1 MYKLNVISLIILT
14 TYTGATYASTPDF
27 PQQGLPQEDTVVF
40 GNVTIDKTTADKMTI
55 TQSSPTTQINWKSF
69 DIGQN
74 KEVEFKQPSAN
85 SVAYNRVTGGN
96 ASQIQGKLTANGKVY
111 LANPNGVIITKG
123 AEINVAGLLA
133 TTKDLEKI
141 SENGNSNTNKFTR
154 KLKDR
159 QVVTEGQVVK
169 EGQVINEGKIKA
181 KDFVVLN
188 GDEVINKGEID
199 VEKNAAKNGEVY
211 LSSDYN
217 FTFTLPDSGISVAL
231 EDNTVRGIVK
241 NEGSIKAGE
250 ITLSA
255 KGRNQALDSLVMN
268 NGVLE
273 ATKVSNRNG
282 KVVLSAGNVELNNK
296 SDIKGE
302 IVTFGADVTSNKELE
317 DNIKITSQTGSKVTS
332 PKINFKGKS
341 VNIKGDFGRE
351 ENREYYDDEHKKLKT
366 EVNIDVP
373 DDENIRIADK
383 EKEKE
388 KEKEKDKDNTGT
400 GSFIQTGALSSLL
413 ANNGKVTLKGKDV
426 DISGN
431 IKINSFRDSDSLLKL
446 TNKGHIKIN
455 HADINSKGRLFF
467 ITSLQNEED
476 FQSNITITDSKIN
489 LGNGAMGLGRSVNE
503 SDYDNPY
510 QKTEGSQRKKFNVN
524 MSNVEFNQ
532 VDDVILAGGFEKV
545 NLDKIVATGKTNFYI
560 DGGVSR
566 NRTNGEPWK
575 YEYGV
580 LDLDKRTQL
589 SELDQGRRRW
599 GYYYDLELDM
609 NRAYLYRFDLF
620 AAKNTRRSTIKD
632 TEINISNSNINLK
645 NGFVHLL
652 AEKIKLDN
660 SKIDIT
666 FDKDNSQ
673 DTLAQTNRLGMN
685 GKVSM
690 INSHIKIVGDEKEGI
705 SPTGTYATM
714 FLIGE
719 LIGEKSS
726 IFVKSHQGYT
736 FKTDGNTKIA
746 GKYSK
751 EDLKITAINTGG
763 RAAEEVLI
771 NGALGSADN
780 DANIANMAFTIGD
793 SANTKTT
800 IENADITALAPNGG
814 TAYLSSKDVEI
825 EVKPNSNFTFFELPR
840 EKNLNQTKING
851 ASTKLSERG
860 FARLYDKIN
869 GVRASNLSAEQLN
882 VTDASEKIINTKLVS
897 SLDVEKLVSVAVC
910 DAGNGC
916 EEQQF
921 GDKGNN
927 TKVSVGELEAE
938 Q

>member
-14 TYTGATYASTPDF
+14 TCSGAAYASTPD
-27 PQQGLPQEDTVVF
+27 LPQGDKVVF
-40 GNVTIDKTTADKMTI
+40 GTATVEKTADKMTI
-55 TQSSPTTQINWKSF
+55 DQKTPTTQIEWHSF
-69 DIGQN
+69 DIGKN
-74 KEVEFKQPSAN
+74 KEVEFKQPDAN
-85 SVAYNRVTGGN
+85 SVAYNRVIGGN
-96 ASQIQGKLTANGKVY
+96 ASQIQGKLKANGKVY
-111 LANPNGVIITKG
+111 LANPNGVIITQG
-123 AEINVAGLLA
+123 AEINVAGLFA
-133 TTKDLEKI
+133 TTKDLERI
-141 SENGNSNTNKFTR
+141 SENGNGNQFTR
-154 KLKDR
+154 KAKNGQLPKEGQLLKD
-159 QVVTEGQVVK
+159 GQVVK
-169 EGQVINEGKIKA
+169 EGQVINKGKITA

-188 GDEVINKGEID
+188 GDEVINEGDIN

-211 LSSDYN
+211 LSSGYN
-217 FTFTLPDSGISVAL
+217 FTFTLSDSGISVAL
-231 EDNTVRGIVK
+231 EDNPAQGIVK

-282 KVVLSAGNVELNNK
+282 KVVLSADDVQLNNK

-302 IVTFGADVTSNKELE
+302 IVTFGADVTSNNELK

-332 PKINFKGKS
+332 PKIDFKGKS

-351 ENREYYDDEHKKLKT
+351 NNTKHYEDEHKRLKT

-373 DDENIRIADK
+373 DNENIRIADQ
-383 EKEKE
+383 
-388 KEKEKDKDNTGT
+388 DNTGT
-400 GSFIQTGALSSLL
+400 GKDSFIQTDALSSLL

-426 DISGN
+426 NISGN
-431 IKINSFRDSDSLLKL
+431 IKINSFKDTDSLLKL
-446 TNKGHIKIN
+446 TNKGHIDIN
-455 HADINSKGRLFF
+455 HADIHSKGRLFF
-467 ITSLQNEED
+467 ITSLQNDVD

-489 LGNGAMGLGRSVNE
+489 LGNGAMGLGRSAKE
-503 SDYDNPY
+503 DYYDNKWR
-510 QKTEGSQRKKFNVN
+510 KTEYSQRKKFNVD
-524 MSNVEFNQ
+524 MRNVVFDQ
-532 VDDVILAGGFEKV
+532 VDDVVVAGGFEKV

-566 NRTNGEPWK
+566 NRNGEYSK

-580 LDLDKRTQL
+580 LDLDERTQL
-589 SELDQGRRRW
+589 SSLDQRKRRW
-599 GYYYDLELDM
+599 KYYYNLDLDM
-609 NRAYLYRFDLF
+609 NRAYWHRFDMF
-620 AAKNTRRSTIKD
+620 ASKNTGRSTIKG

-652 AEKIKLDN
+652 AEKINLDK

-666 FDKDNSQ
+666 FDKDNSEDISSQ
-673 DTLAQTNRLGMN
+673 INRLGMN

-690 INSHIKIVGDEKEGI
+690 VNSHIKIVGDEKSDI
-705 SPTGTYATM
+705 SAKAPYATM

-736 FKTDGNTKIA
+736 FRTDGDTKIA

-751 EDLKITAINTGG
+751 DDLKITAINTGG
-763 RAAEEVLI
+763 RTGKEVII
-771 NGALGSADN
+771 NGAPGSIDN

-793 SANTKTT
+793 NANTKTT

-814 TAYLSSKDVEI
+814 TAYLSSKGVEI
-825 EVKPNSNFTFFELPR
+825 EVKSNSNFTFFELPR
-840 EKNLNQTKING
+840 EKNFNQTKING
-851 ASTKLSERG
+851 DSTKLSERG

-882 VTDASEKIINTKLVS
+882 VTDSSEKIINTKLVS

>member
-14 TYTGATYASTPDF
+14 TCSGAAYASTPDF
-27 PQQGLPQEDTVVF
+27 PQHHKTVF
-40 GNVTIDKTTADKMTI
+40 GTVTIEKTTADKMTI
-55 TQSSPTTQINWKSF
+55 KQGSDKAQIDWKSF
-69 DIGQN
+69 DIGQK
-74 KEVEFKQPSAN
+74 KEVKFEQPNEHA
-85 SVAYNRVTGGN
+85 VAYNRVIGGN

-111 LANPNGVIITKG
+111 LANPNGVIITQG

-133 TTKDLEKI
+133 TTKDLERI
-141 SENGNSNTNKFTR
+141 SENSNSYQFTR
-154 KLKDR
+154 RTKDR
-159 QVVTEGQVVK
+159 QVLKEGLVLKDGQVVK
-169 EGQVINEGKIKA
+169 EGQVINEGNITA
-181 KDFVVLN
+181 QDFVVLN
-188 GDEVINKGEID
+188 GDEVINKGNIN
-199 VEKNAAKNGEVY
+199 VEKNSTINGKVY
-211 LSSDYN
+211 LSSGYN

-231 EDNTVRGIVK
+231 EDNTVQGIVK

-255 KGRNQALDSLVMN
+255 KGRKQALDSLVMN

-273 ATKVSNRNG
+273 ATKVSNKNG
-282 KVVLSAGNVELNNK
+282 KVVLSADNVELNNE
-296 SDIKGE
+296 SNIKGE
-302 IVTFGADVTSNKELE
+302 IVTFGADVTSNKELK
-317 DNIKITSQTGSKVTS
+317 DNIKITSKTGSKVTS
-332 PKINFKGKS
+332 PKINFTGKS
-341 VNIKGDFGRE
+341 VNINGNFGRE
-351 ENREYYDDEHKKLKT
+351 DSTTHYKDEFKKLNT

-373 DDENIRIADK
+373 DNENIRIADI
-383 EKEKE
+383 E
-388 KEKEKDKDNTGT
+388 DNTGT
-400 GSFIQTGALSSLL
+400 GTSSFIQTGALSSLL
-413 ANNGKVTLKGKDV
+413 ANNGKVNLKGNNV
-426 DISGN
+426 NISGR
-431 IKINSFRDSDSLLKL
+431 IHIDSFRGSDSLLKL
-446 TNKGHIKIN
+446 TNKGHIDIN
-455 HADINSKGRLFF
+455 NADIHSKGRLFF

-476 FQSNITITDSKIN
+476 FKSNITITDSKIN
-489 LGNGAMGLGRSVNE
+489 LGNGAMGLGRSVDE
-503 SDYDNPY
+503 KDYDNQW
-510 QKTEGSQRKKFNVN
+510 QKTEGSQRKKFDVK

-545 NLDKIVATGKTNFYI
+545 NLDKIVATGQTNFYI

-566 NRTNGEPWK
+566 NGRK

-589 SELDQGRRRW
+589 SELNQGRRRW

-620 AAKNTRRSTIKD
+620 ATKNTGRSTIKD

-645 NGFVHLL
+645 NGFMHLL

-690 INSHIKIVGDEKEGI
+690 VNSHIKIVGDEKSGI

-736 FKTDGNTKIA
+736 FKTDGDTKIA
-746 GKYSK
+746 GKNSK

-825 EVKPNSNFTFFELPR
+825 DVKPNSDFTFFELPR
-840 EKNLNQTKING
+840 EKNLNQTKIKG

-910 DAGNGC
+910 DAGKGC

>member
-14 TYTGATYASTPDF
+14 TYTGATYASAQDF
-27 PQQGLPQEDTVVF
+27 PKNHHVVVGEADF
-40 GNVTIDKTTADKMTI
+40 SQTADKMTI
-55 TQSSPTTQINWKSF
+55 TQKKPTTQINWESF
-69 DIGQN
+69 DIGKN
-74 KEVEFKQPSAN
+74 KEVEFKQPDSN

-111 LANPNGVIITKG
+111 LANPNGVIITQG
-123 AEINVAGLLA
+123 AQINVAGLLA
-133 TTKDLEKI
+133 TTKDLENI
-141 SENGNSNTNKFTR
+141 SENINKFTR
-154 KLKDR
+154 KAKN
-159 QVVTEGQVVK
+159 GQVAKEGLVLTDGQAVK
-169 EGQVINEGKIKA
+169 EGQVINEGNITA
-181 KDFVVLN
+181 QDFVVLN
-188 GDEVINKGEID
+188 GDEVINKGNIN
-199 VEKNAAKNGEVY
+199 VEKNSTINGKVY
-211 LSSDYN
+211 LSSGYN
-217 FTFTLPDSGISVAL
+217 FTFTLSDSGISVAL
-231 EDNTVRGIVK
+231 EDNAVQGIVQ

-255 KGRNQALDSLVMN
+255 KGRNQVLDSLVMN

-273 ATKVSNRNG
+273 ATKVSNKNG
-282 KVVLSAGNVELNNK
+282 KVVLSAGEIKLDDK
-296 SDIKGE
+296 SNIKGE
-302 IVTFGADVTSNKELE
+302 SEVAFTSNE
-317 DNIKITSQTGSKVTS
+317 DKKLKITSQTGSKVTS
-332 PKINFKGKS
+332 PKINFTGKS

-351 ENREYYDDEHKKLKT
+351 NSTTHYSEEHKTLKT

-373 DDENIRIADK
+373 DTENIRIADVEDK
-383 EKEKE
+383 DKD
-388 KEKEKDKDNTGT
+388 KDKDNTGT

-426 DISGN
+426 NISGN
-431 IKINSFRDSDSLLKL
+431 IKINSFKDTDSLLKL
-446 TNKGHIKIN
+446 TNQGHININ
-455 HADINSKGRLFF
+455 NADIHSTGRLFF
-467 ITSLQNEED
+467 ITSLQNEKD
-476 FQSNITITDSKIN
+476 SQSDITITDSKIN
-489 LGNGAMGLGRSVNE
+489 LGNGAMGLGRSINK
-503 SDYDNPY
+503 DNCDHPRWCR
-510 QKTEGSQRKKFNVN
+510 TEITQRKKFDVHMRNV
-524 MSNVEFNQ
+524 VFDQ
-532 VDDVILAGGFEKV
+532 VDDVVVAGGFKKV
-545 NLDKIVATGKTNFYI
+545 NLDHIVATGQTNFYI

-566 NRTNGEPWK
+566 NNSR

-589 SELDQGRRRW
+589 SELDQRKRRW
-599 GYYYDLELDM
+599 KYYNDLDLDM
-609 NRAYLYRFDLF
+609 NKAYWHRFDMF
-620 AAKNTRRSTIKD
+620 ATKNTGRTAIKD

-673 DTLAQTNRLGMN
+673 DISTQINRLGMN

-690 INSHIKIVGDEKEGI
+690 VNSHIKIVGDEKIDI
-705 SPTGTYATM
+705 SAKAPYATM

-736 FKTDGNTKIA
+736 FRTDGDTKIA
-746 GKYSK
+746 GKNSK
-751 EDLKITAINTGG
+751 DDLKITAINTGG
-763 RAAEEVLI
+763 RTGKEVII
-771 NGALGSADN
+771 NGAPGSIDN

-793 SANTKTT
+793 NANTKTT

-814 TAYLSSKDVEI
+814 TAYLSSKGVEI
-825 EVKPNSNFTFFELPR
+825 EVKSNSNFTFFELPR
-840 EKNLNQTKING
+840 EKNFNQTKING
-851 ASTKLSERG
+851 DSTKLSERG

-882 VTDASEKIINTKLVS
+882 VTDSSEKIINTKLVS

>member
-14 TYTGATYASTPDF
+14 TYTGAAYASTRD
-27 PQQGLPQEDTVVF
+27 LPQEDKVVVGKATF
-40 GNVTIDKTTADKMTI
+40 DKTTADKMTI
-55 TQSSPTTQINWKSF
+55 NQESDKVQINWKSF

-74 KEVEFKQPSAN
+74 KEVEFKQPTTN

-96 ASQIQGKLTANGKVY
+96 ASQIQGKLKANGKVY
-111 LANPNGVIITKG
+111 LANPNGVIITQG
-123 AEINVAGLLA
+123 AEINVTGLLA
-133 TTKDLEKI
+133 TTKDLEQI
-141 SENGNSNTNKFTR
+141 SENGNSYQFTR
-154 KLKDR
+154 KTKD
-159 QVVTEGQVVK
+159 GQVVK
-169 EGQVINEGKIKA
+169 EGQVINEGKITA

-188 GDEVINKGEID
+188 GDEVINKGNID
-199 VEKNAAKNGEVY
+199 ATNGKVY
-211 LSSDYN
+211 LSSGYN
-217 FTFTLPDSGISVAL
+217 FTFTLSDSSISVAL
-231 EDNTVRGIVK
+231 EDNAVQSIVK

-255 KGRNQALDSLVMN
+255 KGRKQALDSLVMN

-282 KVVLSAGNVELNNK
+282 KIVLSADDVQLNNK

-302 IVTFGADVTSNKELE
+302 SEVAFTSNNDK
-317 DNIKITSQTGSKVTS
+317 NIKITSQNGSKVTS
-332 PKINFKGKS
+332 PKIDFKGKS
-341 VNIKGDFGRE
+341 VNIKGNFGRE
-351 ENREYYDDEHKKLKT
+351 DNTTYYNDEHKTLKT

-373 DDENIRIADK
+373 DTENIRIADQ
-383 EKEKE
+383 
-388 KEKEKDKDNTGT
+388 DKDNTGT
-400 GSFIQTGALSSLL
+400 DSFIQTDALSSLL

-426 DISGN
+426 NISGHIN
-431 IKINSFRDSDSLLKL
+431 IDSFKGTDSLLKL
-446 TNKGHIKIN
+446 TNKGHIDIN
-455 HADINSKGRLFF
+455 HADIHSKGRLFF
-467 ITSLQNEED
+467 ITSLQNDVD

-489 LGNGAMGLGRSVNE
+489 LGNGAMGLGRSAKE
-503 SDYDNPY
+503 DYYDNKWR
-510 QKTEGSQRKKFNVN
+510 KTESSQRKKFNVH
-524 MSNVEFNQ
+524 MRNVVFNQ
-532 VDDVILAGGFEKV
+532 VDDVVLAGGFEKV
-545 NLDKIVATGKTNFYI
+545 NLDNIVATGQTNFYI

-566 NRTNGEPWK
+566 NRNGEYSK

-589 SELDQGRRRW
+589 SELDQRRRRW
-599 GYYYDLELDM
+599 GYYSDLDLDM
-609 NRAYLYRFDLF
+609 NRAYWHRFDMF
-620 AAKNTRRSTIKD
+620 ASKNTGRSTIKD

-673 DTLAQTNRLGMN
+673 DISTQINRLGMN

-690 INSHIKIVGDEKEGI
+690 VNSHIKIVGDEKIDI
-705 SPTGTYATM
+705 SAKAPYATM

-736 FKTDGNTKIA
+736 FRTDGDTKIA
-746 GKYSK
+746 GKNSK
-751 EDLKITAINTGG
+751 DDLKITAINTGG
-763 RAAEEVLI
+763 RTGEEVII
-771 NGALGSADN
+771 NGAPGSIDN

-793 SANTKTT
+793 NANTKTT

-814 TAYLSSKDVEI
+814 TAYLSSKGVEI
-825 EVKPNSNFTFFELPR
+825 EVKSNSNFTFFELPR
-840 EKNLNQTKING
+840 EKNFNQTKING
-851 ASTKLSERG
+851 DSTKLSERG

-869 GVRASNLSAEQLN
+869 GVRATNLSAEQLN
-882 VTDASEKIINTKLVS
+882 VTDSSEKIINTNLVS

-910 DAGNGC
+910 DAGKGC

>member
-14 TYTGATYASTPDF
+14 TYTGATYASTPD
-27 PQQGLPQEDTVVF
+27 LPQNHNVVVGEATF
-40 GNVTIDKTTADKMTI
+40 STAGNKMTI
-55 TQSSPTTQINWKSF
+55 NQSSHTTQIEWHSF
-69 DIGQN
+69 DIGKD
-74 KEVEFKQPSAN
+74 KEVQFIQPGEN

-123 AEINVAGLLA
+123 AQINVAGLFA
-133 TTKDLEKI
+133 TTKDLERI
-141 SENGNSNTNKFTR
+141 SENGNSNGNSNKFTR
-154 KLKDR
+154 KAKN
-159 QVVTEGQVVK
+159 GQVAKEGLVLTDGRVLK
-169 EGQVINEGKIKA
+169 EGQVINEGKVTA
-181 KDFVVLN
+181 QDFVVLN
-188 GDEVINKGEID
+188 GDEVINKGEIN

-211 LSSDYN
+211 LSSSDN
-217 FTFTLPDSGISVAL
+217 FTFTLSDSGISVAL
-231 EDNTVRGIVK
+231 EDNTVRGIVQ
-241 NEGSIKAGE
+241 NEGIIKAGD
-250 ITLSA
+250 ITLNA

-273 ATKVSNRNG
+273 ATKVRNKNG
-282 KVVLSAGNVELNNK
+282 KVVLSADEIKLNDK

-302 IVTFGADVTSNKELE
+302 SEVVFTSNNGLQNK
-317 DNIKITSQTGSKVTS
+317 IKITSQTGSKVTS
-332 PKINFKGKS
+332 PKIDFKGKS
-341 VNIKGDFGRE
+341 VNIKGNFGRE
-351 ENREYYDDEHKKLKT
+351 DNREYYNEEHKKLKT

-373 DDENIRIADK
+373 NTENIRIADQD
-383 EKEKE
+383 
-388 KEKEKDKDNTGT
+388 KEKDKDNTGT

-431 IKINSFRDSDSLLKL
+431 IKINSFRDTDSLLKL
-446 TNKGHIKIN
+446 TNQGHININ
-455 HADINSKGRLFF
+455 NADIHSKGRLFVV
-467 ITSLQNEED
+467 TSLQNKED
-476 FQSNITITDSKIN
+476 FKSDIKITDSKIN
-489 LGNGAMGLGRSVNE
+489 LGNGAIGLGRSADPK
-503 SDYDNPY
+503 DYDNRW
-510 QKTEGSQRKKFNVN
+510 QKTEGSQRKKFNVD
-524 MSNVEFNQ
+524 MRNVVFNQ
-532 VDDVILAGGFEKV
+532 VDEVILAGGFEKV
-545 NLDKIVATGKTNFYI
+545 NLDKIVATGQTNFYI

-566 NRTNGEPWK
+566 NGKK

-580 LDLDKRTQL
+580 LDLDNRTLL
-589 SELDQGRRRW
+589 SDLDQRRRRW
-599 GYYYDLELDM
+599 KYYDDLDLDM
-609 NRAYLYRFDLF
+609 KKAYLDRFDLF
-620 AAKNTRRSTIKD
+620 AAKNTKRSTIKG

-645 NGFVHLL
+645 NGFMHLL
-652 AEKIKLDN
+652 AENIKLYN
-660 SKIDIT
+660 SKVDIT

-690 INSHIKIVGDEKEGI
+690 VNSHIKIVGDEKEGI

-736 FKTDGNTKIA
+736 FKTDGDTKIA
-746 GKYSK
+746 GKNSK

-825 EVKPNSNFTFFELPR
+825 EVNPNSNFTFFELPR

-882 VTDASEKIINTKLVS
+882 VTDSSEKIINTKLVS

-927 TKVSVGELEAE
+927 TKVSVGELETE

>member
-14 TYTGATYASTPDF
+14 TYTGATYASAQDL
-27 PQQGLPQEDTVVF
+27 PQEGLPQHHETVF
-40 GNVTIDKTTADKMTI
+40 GTVTIDKTTDKMTI

-69 DIGQN
+69 DIGQK
-74 KEVEFKQPSAN
+74 KEVEFKQPDENA
-85 SVAYNRVTGGN
+85 VAYNRVIGGN

-123 AEINVAGLLA
+123 AEINVAGLFA
-133 TTKDLEKI
+133 TTKDLEQI
-141 SENGNSNTNKFTR
+141 SEKGNGNGNSNSNSNSYQFTR
-154 KLKDR
+154 KTK
-159 QVVTEGQVVK
+159 EGQVVK
-169 EGQVINEGKIKA
+169 NQGKIKA

-188 GDEVINKGEID
+188 GDEVINEGEID
-199 VEKNAAKNGEVY
+199 ATNGKVY
-211 LSSDYN
+211 LSSGYN
-217 FTFTLPDSGISVAL
+217 FTFTLSDSGISVAL
-231 EDNTVRGIVK
+231 EDNAVRGIVK
-241 NEGSIKAGE
+241 NEGIIKAE
-250 ITLSA
+250 DITLNA
-255 KGRNQALDSLVMN
+255 KGRKEALDSLVMN

-273 ATKVSNRNG
+273 ATKVSKKNG
-282 KVVLSAGNVELNNK
+282 KVVLSADNVELNNE
-296 SDIKGE
+296 SNIKGE
-302 IVTFGADVTSNKELE
+302 IVTFVADVTSNNELQ
-317 DNIKITSQTGSKVTS
+317 NKIKITSKTGSKVTS
-332 PKINFKGKS
+332 PKIDFKGKS

-351 ENREYYDDEHKKLKT
+351 NSETHYKDEFKTLNT

-373 DDENIRIADK
+373 DTENIRIADQD
-383 EKEKE
+383 
-388 KEKEKDKDNTGT
+388 KDKTGT
-400 GSFIQTGALSSLL
+400 GTDSFIQTEALSSLL

-426 DISGN
+426 NISGN
-431 IKINSFRDSDSLLKL
+431 ININSFKGTDSLLKL
-446 TNKGHIKIN
+446 TNKGHIDIN

-476 FQSNITITDSKIN
+476 FKSDITITDSKIN
-489 LGNGAMGLGRSVNE
+489 LGNGAMGLGRSHKDE
-503 SDYDNPY
+503 YY
-510 QKTEGSQRKKFNVN
+510 EGDRWKRAETSQRKKFNVK

-532 VDDVILAGGFEKV
+532 VDEVILAGGFEKV
-545 NLDKIVATGKTNFYI
+545 NLDKIVATGQTNFYI

-566 NRTNGEPWK
+566 NNSK

-580 LDLDKRTQL
+580 LDLDKRTL
-589 SELDQGRRRW
+589 SSNLEQGRRRW
-599 GYYYDLELDM
+599 PYYEDLDLDM
-609 NRAYLYRFDLF
+609 NKAYLYRFDLF
-620 AAKNTRRSTIKD
+620 AKNNSGRSTIKD

-652 AEKIKLDN
+652 AEKINLDN

-736 FKTDGNTKIA
+736 FKTDGDTKIA
-746 GKYSK
+746 GKNSK
-751 EDLKITAINTGG
+751 DDLKITAINTGG

-814 TAYLSSKDVEI
+814 TAYLSSKGVEI

-882 VTDASEKIINTKLVS
+882 VTDSSEKIINTKLVS

-910 DAGNGC
+910 DAGKGC

>member
-27 PQQGLPQEDTVVF
+27 PQE
-40 GNVTIDKTTADKMTI
+40 GNVVVGSATFDKTTADKMTI
-55 TQSSPTTQINWKSF
+55 KTSDKVQIDWKSF
-69 DIGQN
+69 DIGKD
-74 KEVEFKQPSAN
+74 KEVIFQQPGEN

-141 SENGNSNTNKFTR
+141 SENGNSNSYQFTR
-154 KLKDR
+154 KTKDR
-159 QVVTEGQVVK
+159 QVLKDRLVLKDGQELK
-169 EGQVINEGKIKA
+169 EGQVINEGEITA

-188 GDEVINKGEID
+188 GDEVINEGKI
-199 VEKNAAKNGEVY
+199 NATNGKVY

-217 FTFTLPDSGISVAL
+217 FTFTLSDSSISVAL
-231 EDNTVRGIVK
+231 EDNAAQSIVK

-255 KGRNQALDSLVMN
+255 KGRKQALDSLVMN

-273 ATKVSNRNG
+273 ATKVSSKNG
-282 KVVLSAGNVELNNK
+282 KVVLSADDVQLNNK
-296 SDIKGE
+296 SDIKGD
-302 IVTFGADVTSNKELE
+302 IVSFGADVTSNNELQ
-317 DNIKITSQTGSKVTS
+317 NKIKITSKTGSKVTS
-332 PKINFKGKS
+332 PKINFTGKS
-341 VNIKGDFGRE
+341 VNINGNFGRE
-351 ENREYYDDEHKKLKT
+351 DNNDYYKDEFKTLNT

-373 DDENIRIADK
+373 DTENIRIADVEDK
-383 EKEKE
+383 DKH
-388 KEKEKDKDNTGT
+388 KEKDKTDT

-431 IKINSFRDSDSLLKL
+431 IKINSFKGTDSLLKL
-446 TNKGHIKIN
+446 TNQGHININ
-455 HADINSKGRLFF
+455 NADIHSTGRLFF
-467 ITSLQNEED
+467 ITSLQNDVD
-476 FQSNITITDSKIN
+476 FQSNITIINSKIN

-503 SDYDNPY
+503 DDLDRWRR
-510 QKTEGSQRKKFNVN
+510 TESSQRKKFNVN
-524 MSNVEFNQ
+524 MRNVVFDQ
-532 VDDVILAGGFEKV
+532 VDDVVVAGGFKEV
-545 NLDKIVATGKTNFYI
+545 NLDRIVATGQTNFYI

-566 NRTNGEPWK
+566 NNSR

-589 SELDQGRRRW
+589 SELDQRRRRW
-599 GYYYDLELDM
+599 GYYPDLDLDM
-609 NRAYLYRFDLF
+609 NKAYWHRFDMF
-620 AAKNTRRSTIKD
+620 ASKNTGRSTIKD

-645 NGFVHLL
+645 NGFMHLL

-673 DTLAQTNRLGMN
+673 DISTQINRLGMN

-690 INSHIKIVGDEKEGI
+690 INSHIKIVGDEKSDI
-705 SPTGTYATM
+705 SAKAPYATM

-736 FKTDGNTKIA
+736 FRTDGDTKIA
-746 GKYSK
+746 GKNSK
-751 EDLKITAINTGG
+751 DDLKITAINTGG
-763 RAAEEVLI
+763 RTGKEVII
-771 NGALGSADN
+771 NGAPGSIDN

-793 SANTKTT
+793 NANTKTT

-814 TAYLSSKDVEI
+814 TAYLSSKGVEI
-825 EVKPNSNFTFFELPR
+825 EVKSNSNFTFFELPR
-840 EKNLNQTKING
+840 EKNFNQTKIKG
-851 ASTKLSERG
+851 DSTKLSERG

-869 GVRASNLSAEQLN
+869 GVRATNLSAEQLN
-882 VTDASEKIINTKLVS
+882 VTDASEKIINTNLVS

-910 DAGNGC
+910 DASKGC

>member
-14 TYTGATYASTPDF
+14 TYTGAAYASA
-27 PQQGLPQEDTVVF
+27 QGLPQNHNVVVGEATF
-40 GNVTIDKTTADKMTI
+40 STAGNKMTI
-55 TQSSPTTQINWKSF
+55 NQSSHTTQIEWHSF
-69 DIGQN
+69 DIGKD
-74 KEVEFKQPSAN
+74 KEVEFKQPDSN

-111 LANPNGVIITKG
+111 LANPNGVIITQG

-133 TTKDLEKI
+133 TTKDLEQI
-141 SENGNSNTNKFTR
+141 SENGNGNSYQFTR
-154 KLKDR
+154 KTKDGQVLTEGQLLKD
-159 QVVTEGQVVK
+159 GQVVK
-169 EGQVINEGKIKA
+169 EGQVINEGKITA

-199 VEKNAAKNGEVY
+199 ATNGKVY
-211 LSSDYN
+211 LSSGDN
-217 FTFTLPDSGISVAL
+217 FTFTLPDSAISVAL
-231 EDNTVRGIVK
+231 EDNAVQSIVK

-255 KGRNQALDSLVMN
+255 KGRKQALDSLVMN

-273 ATKVSNRNG
+273 ATKVSNKNG
-282 KVVLSAGNVELNNK
+282 KVVLSADEIKLNNK
-296 SDIKGE
+296 SDIKGDSE
-302 IVTFGADVTSNKELE
+302 VVFTSNNELQ
-317 DNIKITSQTGSKVTS
+317 NKIKITSENGSKVTS
-332 PKINFKGKS
+332 PKIDFKGKS

-351 ENREYYDDEHKKLKT
+351 DSTKHYEDEHKRLKT

-373 DDENIRIADK
+373 DTENIRIANIED
-383 EKEKE
+383 ED
-388 KEKEKDKDNTGT
+388 KDKHKDST

-413 ANNGKVTLKGKDV
+413 ANNGKVNLKGNNV
-426 DISGN
+426 NISGR
-431 IKINSFRDSDSLLKL
+431 IHIDSFKGTDSLLKL
-446 TNKGHIKIN
+446 TNKGHININ
-455 HADINSKGRLFF
+455 NADIHSTGRLFF
-467 ITSLQNEED
+467 ITSLQNDVD
-476 FQSNITITDSKIN
+476 FKSNITITNSKIN
-489 LGNGAMGLGRSVNE
+489 LGNGAMGLGRSLNKDDCD
-503 SDYDNPY
+503 S
-510 QKTEGSQRKKFNVN
+510 QRWCRTETSQRKKFDVDMRNV
-524 MSNVEFNQ
+524 VFDQ
-532 VDDVILAGGFEKV
+532 VDDVVVAGGFKKV
-545 NLDKIVATGKTNFYI
+545 NLDNIVATGKTNFYI

-566 NRTNGEPWK
+566 NNSR

-580 LDLDKRTQL
+580 LDLDKRTLL
-589 SELDQGRRRW
+589 SELDQRRRRW
-599 GYYYDLELDM
+599 KYYNDLDLDM
-609 NRAYLYRFDLF
+609 NKAYWHRFDMF
-620 AAKNTRRSTIKD
+620 ATKNTGRSTIKD
-632 TEINISNSNINLK
+632 TEINISNSKINLK

-673 DTLAQTNRLGMN
+673 DISTQINRLGMN

-690 INSHIKIVGDEKEGI
+690 VNSHIKIVGDEKSDI
-705 SPTGTYATM
+705 SAKAPYATM

-736 FKTDGNTKIA
+736 FRTDGDTKIA
-746 GKYSK
+746 GKNSK
-751 EDLKITAINTGG
+751 DDLKITAINTGG
-763 RAAEEVLI
+763 RTGKEVII
-771 NGALGSADN
+771 NGAPGSIDN

-793 SANTKTT
+793 NANTKTT

-814 TAYLSSKDVEI
+814 TAYLSSKGVEI
-825 EVKPNSNFTFFELPR
+825 EVKSNSNFTFFELPR
-840 EKNLNQTKING
+840 EKNFNQTKING
-851 ASTKLSERG
+851 DSTKLSERG

>member
-27 PQQGLPQEDTVVF
+27 PQE
-40 GNVTIDKTTADKMTI
+40 GNVVVGSATFDKTTADKMTI
-55 TQSSPTTQINWKSF
+55 KTSDKVQIDWKSF
-69 DIGQN
+69 DIGKD
-74 KEVEFKQPSAN
+74 KEVIFQQPGEN

-141 SENGNSNTNKFTR
+141 SENGNSNSYQFTR
-154 KLKDR
+154 KTKDR
-159 QVVTEGQVVK
+159 QVLKDRLVLK
-169 EGQVINEGKIKA
+169 EGQVINEGEITA

-188 GDEVINKGEID
+188 GDEVINEGKI
-199 VEKNAAKNGEVY
+199 NATNGKVY

-217 FTFTLPDSGISVAL
+217 FTFTLSDSSISVAL
-231 EDNTVRGIVK
+231 EDNAAQSIVK

-255 KGRNQALDSLVMN
+255 KGRKQALDSLVMN

-273 ATKVSNRNG
+273 ATKVSSKNG
-282 KVVLSAGNVELNNK
+282 KVVLSADDVQLNNK
-296 SDIKGE
+296 SDIKGD
-302 IVTFGADVTSNKELE
+302 IVSFVADVTSNNEPK
-317 DNIKITSQTGSKVTS
+317 NKIKITSQTGSKVTS
-332 PKINFKGKS
+332 PKIDFKGKS
-341 VNIKGDFGRE
+341 VNINGNFGRE
-351 ENREYYDDEHKKLKT
+351 DSTTHYKDEFKKLNT

-373 DDENIRIADK
+373 DNENIRIA
-383 EKEKE
+383 EKE
-388 KEKEKDKDNTGT
+388 KEKEKDKTGT
-400 GSFIQTGALSSLL
+400 GSFIQTDALSSLL
-413 ANNGKVTLKGKDV
+413 ANNGKVTLKGNDV
-426 DISGN
+426 NISGHIN
-431 IKINSFRDSDSLLKL
+431 IDSFKGTDSLLKL
-446 TNKGHIKIN
+446 TNKGHININ
-455 HADINSKGRLFF
+455 NADIHSTGRLFF
-467 ITSLQNEED
+467 ITSLQNDVD

-489 LGNGAMGLGRSVNE
+489 LGNGAMGLGRSAKE
-503 SDYDNPY
+503 DYYDNRW
-510 QKTEGSQRKKFNVN
+510 QKTERSQRKKFNVN
-524 MSNVEFNQ
+524 MSNVVFDQ
-532 VDDVILAGGFEKV
+532 VDDVVVAGGFEKV
-545 NLDKIVATGKTNFYI
+545 DLDNIVATGKTNFYI

-566 NRTNGEPWK
+566 NKRNGESWK

-580 LDLDKRTQL
+580 LDLDERTQL
-589 SELDQGRRRW
+589 SSLDQRKRRW
-599 GYYYDLELDM
+599 KYYYNLDLDM
-609 NRAYLYRFDLF
+609 NRAYWHRFDMF
-620 AAKNTRRSTIKD
+620 ASKNTGRSTIKG

-652 AEKIKLDN
+652 AEKINLDK

-666 FDKDNSQ
+666 FDKDNSEDISSQ
-673 DTLAQTNRLGMN
+673 INRLGMN

-690 INSHIKIVGDEKEGI
+690 VNSHIKIVGDEKSDI
-705 SPTGTYATM
+705 SAKAPYATM

-736 FKTDGNTKIA
+736 FRTDGDTKIA
-746 GKYSK
+746 GKNSK
-751 EDLKITAINTGG
+751 DDLKITAINTGG
-763 RAAEEVLI
+763 RTGKEVII
-771 NGALGSADN
+771 NGAPGSIDN

-793 SANTKTT
+793 NANTKTT

-814 TAYLSSKDVEI
+814 TAYLSSKGVEI
-825 EVKPNSNFTFFELPR
+825 EVKSNSNFTFFELPR
-840 EKNLNQTKING
+840 EKNFNQTKING
-851 ASTKLSERG
+851 DSTKLSERG

-910 DAGNGC
+910 DAGKGC

>member
-14 TYTGATYASTPDF
+14 TYTGATYASARD
-27 PQQGLPQEDTVVF
+27 LPQGSSVVVGEATF
-40 GNVTIDKTTADKMTI
+40 STAGNKMTI
-55 TQSSPTTQINWKSF
+55 NQSSHTTQIEWHSF
-69 DIGQN
+69 DIGKD
-74 KEVEFKQPSAN
+74 KEVQFIQPGEN

-123 AEINVAGLLA
+123 AQINVAGLFA
-133 TTKDLEKI
+133 TTKDLERI
-141 SENGNSNTNKFTR
+141 SENGNGNGNGNGNKFTR
-154 KLKDR
+154 KLKD
-159 QVVTEGQVVK
+159 GQVVK
-169 EGQVINEGKIKA
+169 EGQVLNQGEIKA

-188 GDEVINKGEID
+188 GDEVINEGNIN
-199 VEKNAAKNGEVY
+199 VEKNSTNNGKVY
-211 LSSDYN
+211 LSSGYN
-217 FTFTLPDSGISVAL
+217 FTFTLSDSGISVAL
-231 EDNTVRGIVK
+231 EDNAVQGIVK

-255 KGRNQALDSLVMN
+255 KGRKQALDSLVMN

-273 ATKVSNRNG
+273 ATKVSSKNG
-282 KVVLSAGNVELNNK
+282 KVVLSADNVELNNK

-302 IVTFGADVTSNKELE
+302 SEVVFTSNKGLE
-317 DNIKITSQTGSKVTS
+317 NNIKITSQTGSKVTS
-332 PKINFKGKS
+332 PKIDFKGKR
-341 VNIKGDFGRE
+341 VNINGNFGRE
-351 ENREYYDDEHKKLKT
+351 DNNDYYKDEFKTLNT

-373 DDENIRIADK
+373 DTENIRIADK
-383 EKEKE
+383 DKEQ
-388 KEKEKDKDNTGT
+388 DKDNTGT
-400 GSFIQTGALSSLL
+400 GKDSFIQTGALSSLL
-413 ANNGKVTLKGKDV
+413 ANNGKVNLKGNEV
-426 DISGN
+426 NISGR
-431 IKINSFRDSDSLLKL
+431 IHIDSFRGSDSLLKL
-446 TNKGHIKIN
+446 TNQGHININ
-455 HADINSKGRLFF
+455 NADIHSTGRLFF
-467 ITSLQNEED
+467 ITSLQNKED
-476 FQSNITITDSKIN
+476 FKSNITITDSKIN
-489 LGNGAMGLGRSVNE
+489 LGNGAMGLGRSLNRE
-503 SDYDNPY
+503 NCDHHRWCR
-510 QKTEGSQRKKFNVN
+510 TETSQRKKFDVDMRNV
-524 MSNVEFNQ
+524 VFDQ
-532 VDDVILAGGFEKV
+532 VDDVVVAGGFRKV
-545 NLDKIVATGKTNFYI
+545 NLDNIVATGKTNFYI

-566 NRTNGEPWK
+566 NNSR

-580 LDLDKRTQL
+580 LDLDKRTLL
-589 SELDQGRRRW
+589 SELDQRKRRW
-599 GYYYDLELDM
+599 KYYNDLDLDM
-609 NRAYLYRFDLF
+609 NKAYWHRFDMF
-620 AAKNTRRSTIKD
+620 ATKNTGRSTIKD

-652 AEKIKLDN
+652 AEKINLDK

-666 FDKDNSQ
+666 FDKDNSEDISSQ
-673 DTLAQTNRLGMN
+673 INRLGMN

-690 INSHIKIVGDEKEGI
+690 VNSHIKIVGDEKSDI
-705 SPTGTYATM
+705 SAKAPYATM

-736 FKTDGNTKIA
+736 FRTDGDTKIA
-746 GKYSK
+746 GKNSK
-751 EDLKITAINTGG
+751 DDLKITAINTGG
-763 RAAEEVLI
+763 RTGKEVII
-771 NGALGSADN
+771 NGAPGSIDN

-793 SANTKTT
+793 NANTKTT

-814 TAYLSSKDVEI
+814 TAYLSSKGVEI
-825 EVKPNSNFTFFELPR
+825 EVKSNSNFTFFELPR
-840 EKNLNQTKING
+840 EKNFNQTKING
-851 ASTKLSERG
+851 DSTKLSERG

-882 VTDASEKIINTKLVS
+882 VTDSSEKIINTKLVS

>member
-14 TYTGATYASTPDF
+14 TCTGAAYASTQD
-27 PQQGLPQEDTVVF
+27 LPQNYQIITGAATVAQTE
-40 GNVTIDKTTADKMTI
+40 NKMTI
-55 TQSSPTTQINWKSF
+55 NQTTPTTQINWDSF
-69 DIGQN
+69 DIGKK
-74 KEVEFKQPSAN
+74 KEVQFTQPNAN
-85 SVAYNRVTGGN
+85 AVAYNRVTGGN

-111 LANPNGVIITKG
+111 LANPNGVTITEG

-133 TTKDLEKI
+133 TTKDLEQI
-141 SENGNSNTNKFTR
+141 SESGNNKFTR
-154 KLKDR
+154 KS
-159 QVVTEGQVVK
+159 TK
-169 EGQVINEGKIKA
+169 EGQVLNQGKITA
-181 KDFVVLN
+181 QDFVVLN
-188 GDEVINKGEID
+188 GDKVINEGEIS
-199 VEKNAAKNGEVY
+199 VEKNSANNGKVY
-211 LSSDYN
+211 LSSGED
-217 FTFTLPDSGISVAL
+217 FTFTLPDSVISVAL
-231 EDNTVRGIVK
+231 EDNAVQGIVK
-241 NEGSIKAGE
+241 NEGIIKAGE
-250 ITLSA
+250 ITLLSA
-255 KGRNQALDSLVMN
+255 KGRKEALDSLVVN

-273 ATKVSNRNG
+273 ATKVSNRKG
-282 KVVLSAGNVELNNK
+282 KIVLSADDIQLNSK
-296 SDIKGE
+296 SNIKGE
-302 IVTFGADVTSNKELE
+302 VETLFTSTNNDKKL
-317 DNIKITSQTGSKVTS
+317 KITSQTDSKVTS

-351 ENREYYDDEHKKLKT
+351 DNTKHYSDEHKTLKT

-373 DDENIRIADK
+373 DNENIRIANIEDEDK
-383 EKEKE
+383 H
-388 KEKEKDKDNTGT
+388 KDST
-400 GSFIQTGALSSLL
+400 GSFIQTDALSSLL
-413 ANNGKVTLKGKDV
+413 ANNGKVNLKGNEV
-426 DISGN
+426 NISGR
-431 IKINSFRDSDSLLKL
+431 IHINSFKETDSLLKL
-446 TNKGHIKIN
+446 TNKGDIN
-455 HADINSKGRLFF
+455 INNADIHSKGRLFF

-476 FQSNITITDSKIN
+476 FKSNIKITDSKIN
-489 LGNGAMGLGRSVNE
+489 LGNGAMGLGRSAKE
-503 SDYDNPY
+503 EYYDNKWR
-510 QKTEGSQRKKFNVN
+510 KTEYSQRKKFNVN
-524 MSNVEFNQ
+524 MRNVVFDQ
-532 VDDVILAGGFEKV
+532 VDDVVVAGGFEKV
-545 NLDKIVATGKTNFYI
+545 NLDRIVATGKTNFYI

-566 NRTNGEPWK
+566 NRNGEYSK

-580 LDLDKRTQL
+580 LDLDERTQL
-589 SELDQGRRRW
+589 SSLDQRKRRW
-599 GYYYDLELDM
+599 KYYYNLDLDM
-609 NRAYLYRFDLF
+609 NRAYWHRFDMF
-620 AAKNTRRSTIKD
+620 ASKNTGRSTIKG

-652 AEKIKLDN
+652 AEKINLDK

-666 FDKDNSQ
+666 FDKDNSEDISSQ
-673 DTLAQTNRLGMN
+673 INRLGMN

-690 INSHIKIVGDEKEGI
+690 VNSHIKIVGDEKSDI
-705 SPTGTYATM
+705 SAKAPYATM

-736 FKTDGNTKIA
+736 FRTDGDTKIA
-746 GKYSK
+746 GKNSK
-751 EDLKITAINTGG
+751 DDLKITAINTGG
-763 RAAEEVLI
+763 RTGKEVII
-771 NGALGSADN
+771 NGAPGSIDN

-793 SANTKTT
+793 NANTKTT

-814 TAYLSSKDVEI
+814 TAYLSSKGVEI
-825 EVKPNSNFTFFELPR
+825 EVKSNSNFTFFELPR
-840 EKNLNQTKING
+840 EKNFNQTKING
-851 ASTKLSERG
+851 DSTKLSERG

>member
-14 TYTGATYASTPDF
+14 TCSGAAYASTQD
-27 PQQGLPQEDTVVF
+27 LPQNPQIITGDATF
-40 GNVTIDKTTADKMTI
+40 STTGNKMTI
-55 TQSSPTTQINWKSF
+55 DQKKTTTQIDWKSF
-69 DIGQN
+69 DIGKN
-74 KEVEFKQPSAN
+74 KEVEFKQPDEN

-111 LANPNGVIITKG
+111 LANPNGVIITKE

-133 TTKDLEKI
+133 TTKDLEQI
-141 SENGNSNTNKFTR
+141 SENGNNKFTR
-154 KLKDR
+154 KL
-159 QVVTEGQVVK
+159 TK
-169 EGQVINEGKIKA
+169 EGQVLNQGKITA
-181 KDFVVLN
+181 QDFVVLN
-188 GDEVINKGEID
+188 GDQVINEGEIN
-199 VEKNAAKNGEVY
+199 VEKNATKNGEVY
-211 LSSDYN
+211 LSSGDN
-217 FTFTLPDSGISVAL
+217 FTFTLSDSGISVAL
-231 EDNTVRGIVK
+231 EDNTVQGIVK
-241 NEGSIKAGE
+241 NEGMIKAGD
-250 ITLSA
+250 ITLNA
-255 KGRNQALDSLVMN
+255 KGRKQALDSLVVN

-273 ATKVSNRNG
+273 ATKVSNKKG
-282 KVVLSAGNVELNNK
+282 KIVLSADDVQLNDK

-302 IVTFGADVTSNKELE
+302 VVSFVADVTSNNELK
-317 DNIKITSQTGSKVTS
+317 DNIKITSKTGSKVTS

-341 VNIKGDFGRE
+341 VNINGNFGRE
-351 ENREYYDDEHKKLKT
+351 DSTKYYSDEHKTLNT

-373 DDENIRIADK
+373 NTENIRIADIA
-383 EKEKE
+383 
-388 KEKEKDKDNTGT
+388 DKNNAST
-400 GSFIQTGALSSLL
+400 GSFIQTEALSSLL
-413 ANNGKVTLKGKDV
+413 ANNGKVNLKGNEV
-426 DISGN
+426 NISGR
-431 IKINSFRDSDSLLKL
+431 IHIDSFRGSDSLLKL
-446 TNKGHIKIN
+446 TNQGHININ
-455 HADINSKGRLFF
+455 NADIHSKGRLFF
-467 ITSLQNEED
+467 ITSLQNEKD

-489 LGNGAMGLGRSVNE
+489 LGNGAMGLGRSVNKDDCDNRWCRTE
-503 SDYDNPY
+503 SP
-510 QKTEGSQRKKFNVN
+510 QRKKFNVN
-524 MSNVEFNQ
+524 MRNVVFNQ
-532 VDDVILAGGFEKV
+532 VDELILAGGFEKV
-545 NLDKIVATGKTNFYI
+545 NLDKIVATGQTNFYI

-566 NRTNGEPWK
+566 NTK

-580 LDLDKRTQL
+580 LNLDERTQL
-589 SELDQGRRRW
+589 SDLDQRRRRW
-599 GYYYDLELDM
+599 KYYNDLDLDM
-609 NRAYLYRFDLF
+609 KKAYLDRFDLF
-620 AAKNTRRSTIKD
+620 AAKNTKRSTIKG

-645 NGFVHLL
+645 NGFMHLL
-652 AEKIKLDN
+652 AENIKLYN
-660 SKIDIT
+660 SKVDIT

-690 INSHIKIVGDEKEGI
+690 VNSHIKIVGDEKEGI

-736 FKTDGNTKIA
+736 FKTDGDTKIA
-746 GKYSK
+746 GKNSK

-825 EVKPNSNFTFFELPR
+825 EVNPNSNFTFFELPR

-882 VTDASEKIINTKLVS
+882 VTDSSEKIINTKLVS

-927 TKVSVGELEAE
+927 TKVSVGELETE

>member
-27 PQQGLPQEDTVVF
+27 PQE
-40 GNVTIDKTTADKMTI
+40 GNVVVGSATFDKTTADKMTI
-55 TQSSPTTQINWKSF
+55 KTSDKVQIDWKSF
-69 DIGQN
+69 DIGKD
-74 KEVEFKQPSAN
+74 KEVIFQQPGEN

-141 SENGNSNTNKFTR
+141 SENGNSNSYQFTR
-154 KLKDR
+154 KTKDR
-159 QVVTEGQVVK
+159 QVLKDRLVLKDGQELK
-169 EGQVINEGKIKA
+169 EGQVINEGEITA

-188 GDEVINKGEID
+188 GDEVINEGKI
-199 VEKNAAKNGEVY
+199 NATNGKVY

-217 FTFTLPDSGISVAL
+217 FTFTLSDSSISVAL
-231 EDNTVRGIVK
+231 EDNAAQSIVK

-255 KGRNQALDSLVMN
+255 KGRKQALDSLVMN

-273 ATKVSNRNG
+273 ATKVSSKNG
-282 KVVLSAGNVELNNK
+282 KVVLSADDVQLNNK
-296 SDIKGE
+296 SDIKGD
-302 IVTFGADVTSNKELE
+302 IVSFVADVTSNNEPK
-317 DNIKITSQTGSKVTS
+317 NKIKITSQTGSKVTS
-332 PKINFKGKS
+332 PKIDFKGKS
-341 VNIKGDFGRE
+341 VNINGNFGRE
-351 ENREYYDDEHKKLKT
+351 DSTTHYKDEFKKLNT

-373 DDENIRIADK
+373 DNENIRIA
-383 EKEKE
+383 E
-388 KEKEKDKDNTGT
+388 KEKEKDKTGT
-400 GSFIQTGALSSLL
+400 GSFIQTDALSSLL
-413 ANNGKVTLKGKDV
+413 ANNGKVTLKGNDV
-426 DISGN
+426 NISGHIN
-431 IKINSFRDSDSLLKL
+431 IDSFKGTDSLLKL
-446 TNKGHIKIN
+446 TNKGHININ
-455 HADINSKGRLFF
+455 NADIHSTGRLFF
-467 ITSLQNEED
+467 ITSLQNDVD

-489 LGNGAMGLGRSVNE
+489 LGNGAMGLGRSAKE
-503 SDYDNPY
+503 DYYDNRW
-510 QKTEGSQRKKFNVN
+510 QKTERSQRKKFNVN
-524 MSNVEFNQ
+524 MSNVVFDQ
-532 VDDVILAGGFEKV
+532 VDDVVVAGGFEKV
-545 NLDKIVATGKTNFYI
+545 DLDNIVATGKTNFYI

-566 NRTNGEPWK
+566 NKRNGESWK

-580 LDLDKRTQL
+580 LDLDERTQL
-589 SELDQGRRRW
+589 SSLDQRKRRW
-599 GYYYDLELDM
+599 KYYYNLDLDM
-609 NRAYLYRFDLF
+609 NRAYWHRFDMF
-620 AAKNTRRSTIKD
+620 ASKNTGRSTIKG

-652 AEKIKLDN
+652 AEKINLDK

-666 FDKDNSQ
+666 FDKDNSEDISSQ
-673 DTLAQTNRLGMN
+673 INRLGMN

-690 INSHIKIVGDEKEGI
+690 VNSHIKIVGDEKSDI
-705 SPTGTYATM
+705 SAKAPYATM

-736 FKTDGNTKIA
+736 FRTDGDTKIA
-746 GKYSK
+746 GKNSK
-751 EDLKITAINTGG
+751 DDLKITAINTGG
-763 RAAEEVLI
+763 RTGKEVII
-771 NGALGSADN
+771 NGAPGSIDN

-793 SANTKTT
+793 NANTKTT

-814 TAYLSSKDVEI
+814 TAYLSSKGVEI
-825 EVKPNSNFTFFELPR
+825 EVKSNSNFTFFELPR
-840 EKNLNQTKING
+840 EKNFNQTKING
-851 ASTKLSERG
+851 DSTKLSERG

-910 DAGNGC
+910 DAGKGC

>member
-14 TYTGATYASTPDF
+14 TCTGAAYASTRD
-27 PQQGLPQEDTVVF
+27 LPQEDKVVVGKATF
-40 GNVTIDKTTADKMTI
+40 DKTTADKMTI
-55 TQSSPTTQINWKSF
+55 NQESDKVQINWHSF

-74 KEVEFKQPSAN
+74 KEVEFKQPSPNA
-85 SVAYNRVTGGN
+85 VAYNRVTGGN

-111 LANPNGVIITKG
+111 LANPNGVIITQG
-123 AEINVAGLLA
+123 AEINVAGLFA
-133 TTKDLEKI
+133 TTKDLERI
-141 SENGNSNTNKFTR
+141 SENGNKFTR
-154 KLKDR
+154 KAKQD
-159 QVVTEGQVVK
+159 GQELK
-169 EGQVINEGKIKA
+169 EGQVINEGEIKA

-188 GDEVINKGEID
+188 GDEVINKGKID
-199 VEKNAAKNGEVY
+199 ATNGKVY

-217 FTFTLPDSGISVAL
+217 FTFTLLPDSGISVAL
-231 EDNTVRGIVK
+231 EDNTVQGIVK
-241 NEGSIKAGE
+241 NEGIIKAGD
-250 ITLSA
+250 ITLNA
-255 KGRNQALDSLVMN
+255 KGRNQALDSLVVN

-302 IVTFGADVTSNKELE
+302 IVTFGADVTSNNELK

-332 PKINFKGKS
+332 PKINFTGKS
-341 VNIKGDFGRE
+341 VNINGDFGR
-351 ENREYYDDEHKKLKT
+351 DDSKAHYNEEHKRLDT

-373 DDENIRIADK
+373 DNENIRIA

-388 KEKEKDKDNTGT
+388 KEKEKDKTGT
-400 GSFIQTGALSSLL
+400 GSFIQTDALSSLL
-413 ANNGKVTLKGKDV
+413 ANNGKVNLKGNEV
-426 DISGN
+426 NISGN
-431 IKINSFRDSDSLLKL
+431 IKINSFKGTDSLLKL
-446 TNKGHIKIN
+446 TNKGHININ
-455 HADINSKGRLFF
+455 NADIHSTGRLFF
-467 ITSLQNEED
+467 ITSLQNKED
-476 FQSNITITDSKIN
+476 FKSNITITNSKIN
-489 LGNGAMGLGRSVNE
+489 LGNGAMGLGRSLNK
-503 SDYDNPY
+503 DDCDN
-510 QKTEGSQRKKFNVN
+510 QRWCRTETSQRKKFDVDMRNV
-524 MSNVEFNQ
+524 VFDQ
-532 VDDVILAGGFEKV
+532 VDDVVVAGGFKKV
-545 NLDKIVATGKTNFYI
+545 NLDNIVATGKTNFYI

-566 NRTNGEPWK
+566 NNSR

-580 LDLDKRTQL
+580 LDLDKRTLL
-589 SELDQGRRRW
+589 SELDQRRRRW
-599 GYYYDLELDM
+599 KYYNDLDLDM
-609 NRAYLYRFDLF
+609 NKAYWHRFDMF
-620 AAKNTRRSTIKD
+620 ATKNTGRSTIKD
-632 TEINISNSNINLK
+632 TEINISNSKINLK

-673 DTLAQTNRLGMN
+673 DISTQINRLGMN

-690 INSHIKIVGDEKEGI
+690 VNSHIKIVGDEKSDI
-705 SPTGTYATM
+705 SAKAPYATM

-736 FKTDGNTKIA
+736 FRTDGDTKIA

-751 EDLKITAINTGG
+751 DDLKITAINTGG
-763 RAAEEVLI
+763 RTGKEVII
-771 NGALGSADN
+771 NGAPGSIDN

-793 SANTKTT
+793 NANTKTT

-814 TAYLSSKDVEI
+814 TAYLSSKGVEI
-825 EVKPNSNFTFFELPR
+825 EVNPNSNFTFFELPR
-840 EKNLNQTKING
+840 EKNFNQTKIKG
-851 ASTKLSERG
+851 DSTKLSERG

-910 DAGNGC
+910 DAGKGC

>member
-27 PQQGLPQEDTVVF
+27 PQNSDVVV
-40 GNVTIDKTTADKMTI
+40 GKASVTQTENKMTI
-55 TQSSPTTQINWKSF
+55 KQTSDKAQINWKSF
-69 DIGQN
+69 DIGKN
-74 KEVEFKQPSAN
+74 KEVKFEQPDEN
-85 SVAYNRVTGGN
+85 SVAYNRVIGGN
-96 ASQIQGKLTANGKVY
+96 ASHIQGKLTANGKVY
-111 LANPNGVIITKG
+111 LANPNGVIITEG

-133 TTKDLEKI
+133 TTKDLEQI
-141 SENGNSNTNKFTR
+141 SENGNSNSYQFTR
-154 KLKDR
+154 KTK
-159 QVVTEGQVVK
+159 EGQVVK
-169 EGQVINEGKIKA
+169 NQGKIKA

-199 VEKNAAKNGEVY
+199 ATNGKVY

-217 FTFTLPDSGISVAL
+217 FTFTLSDSSISVAL
-231 EDNTVRGIVK
+231 EDNAVQSIVK

-255 KGRNQALDSLVMN
+255 KGRKQALDSLVVN

-273 ATKVSNRNG
+273 ATKVSNKNG
-282 KVVLSAGNVELNNK
+282 KVVLSADDVQLNSK
-296 SDIKGE
+296 SNIKGE
-302 IVTFGADVTSNKELE
+302 IVNFGTEVTSNNELK
-317 DNIKITSQTGSKVTS
+317 DNIKITSKTGSKVTS
-332 PKINFKGKS
+332 PQINFKGKS
-341 VNIKGDFGRE
+341 VNINGNFGRE
-351 ENREYYDDEHKKLKT
+351 DSTKYYSDEHKTLNT

-373 DDENIRIADK
+373 NTENIRIADIA
-383 EKEKE
+383 
-388 KEKEKDKDNTGT
+388 DKNNAST

-413 ANNGKVTLKGKDV
+413 ANNGKVNLKGKDV
-426 DISGN
+426 NISGN
-431 IKINSFRDSDSLLKL
+431 ININSFKGTDSLLKL
-446 TNKGHIKIN
+446 TNQGHINID
-455 HADINSKGRLFF
+455 HADIHSKYRLFVV
-467 ITSLQNEED
+467 TSLQNEED
-476 FQSNITITDSKIN
+476 FKSNIKITDSKIN
-489 LGNGAMGLGRSVNE
+489 LGNGAMGLGRSVKD
-503 SDYDNPY
+503 DYYEDRW
-510 QKTEGSQRKKFNVN
+510 KRAERSQRKKFNVD
-524 MSNVEFNQ
+524 MRNVTFNQ
-532 VDDVILAGGFEKV
+532 VDDVVLAGGFEKV
-545 NLDKIVATGKTNFYI
+545 NLDNIVATGQTNFYI

-566 NRTNGEPWK
+566 NRNGVSSK

-580 LDLDKRTQL
+580 LDLDKRTLL
-589 SELDQGRRRW
+589 SDLDQRRRRW
-599 GYYYDLELDM
+599 KYYDNLDLDM
-609 NRAYLYRFDLF
+609 NKAYWHRFDMF
-620 AAKNTRRSTIKD
+620 ASKNTGRAAIKD

-673 DTLAQTNRLGMN
+673 DISTQINRLGMN

-690 INSHIKIVGDEKEGI
+690 VNSHIKIVGDEKIDI
-705 SPTGTYATM
+705 SAKAPYATM

-736 FKTDGNTKIA
+736 FRTDGDTKIA
-746 GKYSK
+746 GKNSK
-751 EDLKITAINTGG
+751 DDLKITAINTGG
-763 RAAEEVLI
+763 RTGKEVII
-771 NGALGSADN
+771 NGAPGSIDN

-793 SANTKTT
+793 NANTKTT

-814 TAYLSSKDVEI
+814 TAYLSSKGVEI
-825 EVKPNSNFTFFELPR
+825 EVKSNSNFTFFELPR
-840 EKNLNQTKING
+840 EKNFNQTKING
-851 ASTKLSERG
+851 DSTKLSERG

-869 GVRASNLSAEQLN
+869 GVRATNLSAEQLN
-882 VTDASEKIINTKLVS
+882 VTDSSEKIINTNLVS

-910 DAGNGC
+910 DAGKGC

>member
-14 TYTGATYASTPDF
+14 TYTGAAYASA
-27 PQQGLPQEDTVVF
+27 QGLPQNHNVVVGEATF
-40 GNVTIDKTTADKMTI
+40 STAGNKMTI
-55 TQSSPTTQINWKSF
+55 NQSSHTTQIEWHSF
-69 DIGQN
+69 DIGKD
-74 KEVEFKQPSAN
+74 KEVEFKQPDSN

-111 LANPNGVIITKG
+111 LANPNGVIITQG

-133 TTKDLEKI
+133 TTKDLEQI
-141 SENGNSNTNKFTR
+141 SENGNGNSYQFTR
-154 KLKDR
+154 KTKDGQVLTEGQLLKD
-159 QVVTEGQVVK
+159 GQVVK
-169 EGQVINEGKIKA
+169 EGQVINEGKITA

-199 VEKNAAKNGEVY
+199 ATNGKVY
-211 LSSDYN
+211 LSSGDN
-217 FTFTLPDSGISVAL
+217 FTFTLPDSAISVAL
-231 EDNTVRGIVK
+231 EDNAVQSIVK

-255 KGRNQALDSLVMN
+255 KGRKQALDSLVMN

-273 ATKVSNRNG
+273 ATKVSNKNG
-282 KVVLSAGNVELNNK
+282 KVVLSADEIKLNNK
-296 SDIKGE
+296 SDIKGDSE
-302 IVTFGADVTSNKELE
+302 VVFTSNNELQ
-317 DNIKITSQTGSKVTS
+317 NKIKITSENGSKVTS
-332 PKINFKGKS
+332 PKIDFKGKS

-351 ENREYYDDEHKKLKT
+351 DSTKHYEDEHKRLKT

-373 DDENIRIADK
+373 DTENIRIANIED
-383 EKEKE
+383 ED
-388 KEKEKDKDNTGT
+388 KDKDKDKHKDST

-413 ANNGKVTLKGKDV
+413 ANNGKVNLKGNNV
-426 DISGN
+426 NISGR
-431 IKINSFRDSDSLLKL
+431 IHIDSFKGTDSLLKL
-446 TNKGHIKIN
+446 TNKGHININ
-455 HADINSKGRLFF
+455 NADIHSTGRLFF
-467 ITSLQNEED
+467 ITSLQNDVD
-476 FQSNITITDSKIN
+476 FKSNITITNSKIN
-489 LGNGAMGLGRSVNE
+489 LGNGAMGLGRSLNKDDCD
-503 SDYDNPY
+503 S
-510 QKTEGSQRKKFNVN
+510 QRWCRTETSQRKKFDVDMRNV
-524 MSNVEFNQ
+524 VFDQ
-532 VDDVILAGGFEKV
+532 VDDVVVAGGFKKV
-545 NLDKIVATGKTNFYI
+545 NLDNIVATGKTNFYI

-566 NRTNGEPWK
+566 NNSR

-580 LDLDKRTQL
+580 LDLDKRTLL
-589 SELDQGRRRW
+589 SELDQRRRRW
-599 GYYYDLELDM
+599 KYYNDLDLDM
-609 NRAYLYRFDLF
+609 NKAYWHRFDMF
-620 AAKNTRRSTIKD
+620 ATKNTGRSTIKD
-632 TEINISNSNINLK
+632 TEINISNSKINLK

-673 DTLAQTNRLGMN
+673 DISTQINRLGMN

-690 INSHIKIVGDEKEGI
+690 VNSHIKIVGDEKSDI
-705 SPTGTYATM
+705 SAKAPYATM

-736 FKTDGNTKIA
+736 FRTDGDTKIA
-746 GKYSK
+746 GKNSK
-751 EDLKITAINTGG
+751 DDLKITAINTGG
-763 RAAEEVLI
+763 RTGKEVII
-771 NGALGSADN
+771 NGAPGSIDN

-793 SANTKTT
+793 NANTKTT

-814 TAYLSSKDVEI
+814 TAYLSSKGVEI
-825 EVKPNSNFTFFELPR
+825 EVKSNSNFTFFELPR
-840 EKNLNQTKING
+840 EKNFNQTKING
-851 ASTKLSERG
+851 DSTKLSERG

>member
-14 TYTGATYASTPDF
+14 TYTGAAYASTRD
-27 PQQGLPQEDTVVF
+27 LPQEDKVVVGKATF
-40 GNVTIDKTTADKMTI
+40 DKTTADKMTI
-55 TQSSPTTQINWKSF
+55 NQESDKVQINWKSF

-74 KEVEFKQPSAN
+74 KEVEFKQPTTN

-96 ASQIQGKLTANGKVY
+96 ASQIQGKLKANGKVY
-111 LANPNGVIITKG
+111 LANPNGVIITQG
-123 AEINVAGLLA
+123 AEINVTGLLA
-133 TTKDLEKI
+133 TTKDLEQI
-141 SENGNSNTNKFTR
+141 SENGNSYQFTR
-154 KLKDR
+154 KTKD
-159 QVVTEGQVVK
+159 GQVVK
-169 EGQVINEGKIKA
+169 EGQVINEGKITA

-188 GDEVINKGEID
+188 GDEVINKGNID
-199 VEKNAAKNGEVY
+199 ATNGKVY
-211 LSSDYN
+211 LSSGYN
-217 FTFTLPDSGISVAL
+217 FTFTLSDSSISVAL
-231 EDNTVRGIVK
+231 EDNAVQSIVK

-255 KGRNQALDSLVMN
+255 KGRKQALDSLVMN

-282 KVVLSAGNVELNNK
+282 KIVLSADDVQLNNK

-302 IVTFGADVTSNKELE
+302 SEVAFTSNNDK
-317 DNIKITSQTGSKVTS
+317 NIKITSQNGSKVTS
-332 PKINFKGKS
+332 PKIDFKGKS
-341 VNIKGDFGRE
+341 VNIKGNFGRE
-351 ENREYYDDEHKKLKT
+351 DNTTYYNDEHKTLKT

-373 DDENIRIADK
+373 DTENIRIADQ
-383 EKEKE
+383 
-388 KEKEKDKDNTGT
+388 DNTGT
-400 GSFIQTGALSSLL
+400 DSFIQTDALSSLL

-426 DISGN
+426 NISGHIN
-431 IKINSFRDSDSLLKL
+431 IDSFKGTDSLLKL
-446 TNKGHIKIN
+446 TNKGHIDIN
-455 HADINSKGRLFF
+455 HADIHSKGRLFF
-467 ITSLQNEED
+467 ITSLQNDVD

-489 LGNGAMGLGRSVNE
+489 LGNGAMGLGRSAKE
-503 SDYDNPY
+503 DYYDNKWR
-510 QKTEGSQRKKFNVN
+510 KTESSQRKKFNVH
-524 MSNVEFNQ
+524 MRNVVFNQ
-532 VDDVILAGGFEKV
+532 VDDVVLAGGFEKV
-545 NLDKIVATGKTNFYI
+545 NLDNIVATGQTNFYI

-566 NRTNGEPWK
+566 NRNGEYSK

-589 SELDQGRRRW
+589 SELDQRRRRW
-599 GYYYDLELDM
+599 GYYSDLDLDM
-609 NRAYLYRFDLF
+609 NRAYWHRFDMF
-620 AAKNTRRSTIKD
+620 ASKNTGRSTIKD

-673 DTLAQTNRLGMN
+673 DISTQINRLGMN

-690 INSHIKIVGDEKEGI
+690 VNSHIKIVGDEKIDI
-705 SPTGTYATM
+705 SAKAPYATM

-736 FKTDGNTKIA
+736 FRTDGDTKIA
-746 GKYSK
+746 GKNSK
-751 EDLKITAINTGG
+751 DDLKITAINTGG
-763 RAAEEVLI
+763 RTGEEVII
-771 NGALGSADN
+771 NGAPGSIDN

-793 SANTKTT
+793 NANTKTT

-814 TAYLSSKDVEI
+814 TAYLSSKGVEI
-825 EVKPNSNFTFFELPR
+825 EVKSNSNFTFFELPR
-840 EKNLNQTKING
+840 EKNFNQTKING
-851 ASTKLSERG
+851 DSTKLSERG

-882 VTDASEKIINTKLVS
+882 VTDASEKIINTNLVS

-910 DAGNGC
+910 DAGKGC

>member
-14 TYTGATYASTPDF
+14 TYTGATYASTPD
-27 PQQGLPQEDTVVF
+27 LPQGSNVVVGQATVSTT
-40 GNVTIDKTTADKMTI
+40 GNKMTI
-55 TQSSPTTQINWKSF
+55 NQSSHTTQIEWHSF
-69 DIGQN
+69 DIGKD
-74 KEVEFKQPSAN
+74 KEVEFKQPGEN

-96 ASQIQGKLTANGKVY
+96 ASQIQGKLKANGKVY

-123 AEINVAGLLA
+123 AEINVAGLFA
-133 TTKDLEKI
+133 TTKDLERI
-141 SENGNSNTNKFTR
+141 SENGNGNSNQFTR
-154 KLKDR
+154 KAKNGQVPKEGR
-159 QVVTEGQVVK
+159 VVTEGQV
-169 EGQVINEGKIKA
+169 INKGKIKA

-188 GDEVINKGEID
+188 GDKVINEGEID
-199 VEKNAAKNGEVY
+199 ATNNGKVY
-211 LSSDYN
+211 LSSGYN
-217 FTFTLPDSGISVAL
+217 FTFTLPDSIISVAL
-231 EDNTVRGIVK
+231 EDNTVQSIVQ

-255 KGRNQALDSLVMN
+255 KGRKEALDSLVMN

-302 IVTFGADVTSNKELE
+302 SEVAFTSNNDK
-317 DNIKITSQTGSKVTS
+317 NIKITSQTGSKVTS
-332 PKINFKGKS
+332 PKIDFKGKS
-341 VNIKGDFGRE
+341 VNIKGNFGRE
-351 ENREYYDDEHKKLKT
+351 NSGTHYSDEHKKLRT

-373 DDENIRIADK
+373 DNENIRIADQD
-383 EKEKE
+383 
-388 KEKEKDKDNTGT
+388 KDKTGTGTDT

-426 DISGN
+426 NISGN
-431 IKINSFRDSDSLLKL
+431 IKINSFRGTDSLLKL
-446 TNKGHIKIN
+446 TNQGHIKIN
-455 HADINSKGRLFF
+455 NADIHSTGRLFF
-467 ITSLQNEED
+467 ITSLQNKED

-489 LGNGAMGLGRSVNE
+489 LGNGAMGLGRSANPD
-503 SDYDNPY
+503 DYDNRWR
-510 QKTEGSQRKKFNVN
+510 KMETSQRKKFNVD
-524 MSNVEFNQ
+524 MRNVVFNQ
-532 VDDVILAGGFEKV
+532 VDDVILAGGFQKV
-545 NLDKIVATGKTNFYI
+545 NLDNIVATGQTNFYI
-560 DGGVSR
+560 DGGVR
-566 NRTNGEPWK
+566 NRTK

-589 SELDQGRRRW
+589 SELEQRRRRW
-599 GYYYDLELDM
+599 GYYTDLDLDM

-620 AAKNTRRSTIKD
+620 AAKNTGRSTIKD

-645 NGFVHLL
+645 NGFMHLL
-652 AEKIKLDN
+652 AEKINLDK

-690 INSHIKIVGDEKEGI
+690 VNSHIKIVGDEKEGI

-736 FKTDGNTKIA
+736 FKTDGDTKIA
-746 GKYSK
+746 GKNSK

-825 EVKPNSNFTFFELPR
+825 DVKPNSDFTFFELPR
-840 EKNLNQTKING
+840 EKNLNQTKIKG

>member
-14 TYTGATYASTPDF
+14 TYTGATYASTPD
-27 PQQGLPQEDTVVF
+27 LPQKDSVVF
-40 GNVTIDKTTADKMTI
+40 GTATVEKTTADKMTI
-55 TQSSPTTQINWKSF
+55 NQTSDKVQINWHSF

-74 KEVEFKQPSAN
+74 KEVEFKQPSPNA
-85 SVAYNRVTGGN
+85 VAYNRVTGGN

-123 AEINVAGLLA
+123 AEINVAGLFA

-141 SENGNSNTNKFTR
+141 SENGNGNGNGNKFTR
-154 KLKDR
+154 KAK
-159 QVVTEGQVVK
+159 EGKVLT
-169 EGQVINEGKIKA
+169 EGQVINEGKIEA

-188 GDEVINKGEID
+188 GDEVINKGDI
-199 VEKNAAKNGEVY
+199 NATNGKVY

-217 FTFTLPDSGISVAL
+217 FTFTLLPDSGISVAL
-231 EDNTVRGIVK
+231 EDNAVRGIVK
-241 NEGSIKAGE
+241 NEGIIKAGD
-250 ITLSA
+250 ITLNA
-255 KGRNQALDSLVMN
+255 KGRNQALDSLVVN

-302 IVTFGADVTSNKELE
+302 SEVAFTSNNDK
-317 DNIKITSQTGSKVTS
+317 NIKITSQTGSKVTS
-332 PKINFKGKS
+332 PKIDFKGKS
-341 VNIKGDFGRE
+341 VNINGDFGRE
-351 ENREYYDDEHKKLKT
+351 DSGKHYKDEFKKLDT

-373 DDENIRIADK
+373 DTENIRIADVEDK
-383 EKEKE
+383 DKH
-388 KEKEKDKDNTGT
+388 KEKDKTDT

-431 IKINSFRDSDSLLKL
+431 IKINSFKGTDSLLKL
-446 TNKGHIKIN
+446 TNQGHININ
-455 HADINSKGRLFF
+455 NADIHSTGRLFF
-467 ITSLQNEED
+467 ITSLQNDVD
-476 FQSNITITDSKIN
+476 FQSNITITNSKIN
-489 LGNGAMGLGRSVNE
+489 LGNGAMGLGRSADPE
-503 SDYDNPY
+503 DYDNKY
-510 QKTEGSQRKKFNVN
+510 QKTERSQRKKFDVKMRNV
-524 MSNVEFNQ
+524 VFDQ
-532 VDDVILAGGFEKV
+532 VDDVVVAGGFQKV
-545 NLDKIVATGKTNFYI
+545 NLDNIVATGKTNFYI

-566 NRTNGEPWK
+566 NKRNGESWK

-580 LDLDKRTQL
+580 LDLDERTQL
-589 SELDQGRRRW
+589 SSLDQRKRRW
-599 GYYYDLELDM
+599 KYYYNLDLDM
-609 NRAYLYRFDLF
+609 NRAYWHRFDMF
-620 AAKNTRRSTIKD
+620 ASKNTGRSTIKG

-652 AEKIKLDN
+652 AEKINLDK

-666 FDKDNSQ
+666 FDKDNSEDISSQ
-673 DTLAQTNRLGMN
+673 INRLGMN

-690 INSHIKIVGDEKEGI
+690 VNSHIKIVGDEKSDI
-705 SPTGTYATM
+705 SAKAPYATM

-736 FKTDGNTKIA
+736 FRTDGDTKIA
-746 GKYSK
+746 GKNSK
-751 EDLKITAINTGG
+751 DDLKITAINTGG
-763 RAAEEVLI
+763 RTGKEVII
-771 NGALGSADN
+771 NGAPGSIDN

-793 SANTKTT
+793 NANTKTT

-814 TAYLSSKDVEI
+814 TAYLSSKGVEI
-825 EVKPNSNFTFFELPR
+825 EVNPNSNFTFFELPR
-840 EKNLNQTKING
+840 EKNFNQTKING

>member
-14 TYTGATYASTPDF
+14 TCSGAAYAST
-27 PQQGLPQEDTVVF
+27 QGLPQEEKVVVGSATF
-40 GNVTIDKTTADKMTI
+40 SKTENKMTI
-55 TQSSPTTQINWKSF
+55 TQNSTTTQIDWKSF

-74 KEVEFKQPSAN
+74 KEVEFKQPGENA
-85 SVAYNRVTGGN
+85 VAYNRVIGGN
-96 ASQIQGKLTANGKVY
+96 ASQIQGKLKANGKVY

-141 SENGNSNTNKFTR
+141 SENGNSNSNQFTR
-154 KLKDR
+154 KAKEGKVL
-159 QVVTEGQVVK
+159 TEGQVL
-169 EGQVINEGKIKA
+169 NEGKITA
-181 KDFVVLN
+181 QDFVVLN
-188 GDEVINKGEID
+188 GDQVINKGEISS
-199 VEKNAAKNGEVY
+199 NNGKVH
-211 LSSDYN
+211 LSSGYN
-217 FTFTLPDSGISVAL
+217 FTFTLSDSGISVAL
-231 EDNTVRGIVK
+231 EDNTVQGIVE

-255 KGRNQALDSLVMN
+255 KGRNQALDSLVVN

-273 ATKVSNRNG
+273 ATKVRNTNG
-282 KVVLSAGNVELNNK
+282 KIVLSADEIKLNDK

-302 IVTFGADVTSNKELE
+302 VETLFTSNENKKL
-317 DNIKITSQTGSKVTS
+317 KITSQTGSKVTS
-332 PKINFKGKS
+332 PKINFTGKS
-341 VNIKGDFGRE
+341 VNINGNFGRE
-351 ENREYYDDEHKKLKT
+351 DNNNYYKDEFKTLNT

-373 DDENIRIADK
+373 DDENIRIADQ

-388 KEKEKDKDNTGT
+388 KEKTGT
-400 GSFIQTGALSSLL
+400 DSFIQTDALSSLL

-426 DISGN
+426 NISGN
-431 IKINSFRDSDSLLKL
+431 IKINSFKDTDSLLKL
-446 TNKGHIKIN
+446 TNKGHININ
-455 HADINSKGRLFF
+455 NADIHSKGRLFF
-467 ITSLQNEED
+467 ITSLQNDVD

-489 LGNGAMGLGRSVNE
+489 LGNGAMGLGRSLNQEDCDGRWCRTE
-503 SDYDNPY
+503 SP
-510 QKTEGSQRKKFNVN
+510 QRKKFDVK

-532 VDDVILAGGFEKV
+532 VDDVVVAGGFKEV
-545 NLDKIVATGKTNFYI
+545 NLDRIVATGQTNFYI

-566 NRTNGEPWK
+566 NNSR

-580 LDLDKRTQL
+580 LDLDKRTLL
-589 SELDQGRRRW
+589 SELDQRRRRW
-599 GYYYDLELDM
+599 KYYDNLDLDM
-609 NRAYLYRFDLF
+609 NKAYWHRFDMF
-620 AAKNTRRSTIKD
+620 ASKNTGRATIKD

-645 NGFVHLL
+645 NGFMHLL
-652 AEKIKLDN
+652 AEKINLDN

-673 DTLAQTNRLGMN
+673 DISTQINRLGMN

-690 INSHIKIVGDEKEGI
+690 VNSHIKIVGDEKSDI
-705 SPTGTYATM
+705 SAKAPYATM

-736 FKTDGNTKIA
+736 FRTDGDTKIA
-746 GKYSK
+746 GKNSK
-751 EDLKITAINTGG
+751 DDLKITAINTGG
-763 RAAEEVLI
+763 RTGKEVII
-771 NGALGSADN
+771 NGAPGSIDN

-793 SANTKTT
+793 NANTKTT

-814 TAYLSSKDVEI
+814 TAYLSSKGVEI
-825 EVKPNSNFTFFELPR
+825 EVKSNSNFTFFELPR
-840 EKNLNQTKING
+840 EKNFNQTKING

-882 VTDASEKIINTKLVS
+882 VTDSSEKIINTKLVS

>member
-14 TYTGATYASTPDF
+14 TYTGAAYAST
-27 PQQGLPQEDTVVF
+27 QGLPQEEKVVVGSATF
-40 GNVTIDKTTADKMTI
+40 DKTTADKMTI
-55 TQSSPTTQINWKSF
+55 NQTSDKVQIDWKSF
-69 DIGQN
+69 DIGKK
-74 KEVEFKQPSAN
+74 KEVEFIQPNSN

-111 LANPNGVIITKG
+111 LANPNGVIITQG
-123 AEINVAGLLA
+123 AQINVAGLLA
-133 TTKDLEKI
+133 TTKDLENI
-141 SENGNSNTNKFTR
+141 SENGNSNSYQFTR
-154 KLKDR
+154 KTKDGQVVKNRQVLKD
-159 QVVTEGQVVK
+159 GQVVK
-169 EGQVINEGKIKA
+169 EGQVINEGKIEA

-199 VEKNAAKNGEVY
+199 ATNNGKVY

-217 FTFTLPDSGISVAL
+217 FTFTLPDSSISVAL
-231 EDNTVRGIVK
+231 EDNAVQSIVQ

-255 KGRNQALDSLVMN
+255 KGRKEALDSLVMN

-282 KVVLSAGNVELNNK
+282 KVVLSAGNVQLNNK

-302 IVTFGADVTSNKELE
+302 IVSFGADVTSNNELK

-332 PKINFKGKS
+332 PKIDFKGKS
-341 VNIKGDFGRE
+341 VNINGNFGRE
-351 ENREYYDDEHKKLKT
+351 DSTTHYKDEFKKLNT

-373 DDENIRIADK
+373 NTENIRIADQ
-383 EKEKE
+383 
-388 KEKEKDKDNTGT
+388 DKDNTGT

-413 ANNGKVTLKGKDV
+413 ANNGKVNLKGNNV
-426 DISGN
+426 NISGR
-431 IKINSFRDSDSLLKL
+431 IHIDSFRGSDSLLKL
-446 TNKGHIKIN
+446 TNKGHIDIN
-455 HADINSKGRLFF
+455 NADIHSKGRLFF

-476 FQSNITITDSKIN
+476 FKSNITITDSKIN
-489 LGNGAMGLGRSVNE
+489 LGNGAMGLGRSANPD
-503 SDYDNPY
+503 DYDN
-510 QKTEGSQRKKFNVN
+510 QWRKMETSQRKKFDVKMRNV
-524 MSNVEFNQ
+524 VFDQ
-532 VDDVILAGGFEKV
+532 VDDVILAGGFQKV
-545 NLDKIVATGKTNFYI
+545 NLDKIVATGQTNFYI
-560 DGGVSR
+560 DGGVR
-566 NRTNGEPWK
+566 NRRK

-580 LDLDKRTQL
+580 LDLDERTKL

-599 GYYYDLELDM
+599 RYYRDLDLDM

-620 AAKNTRRSTIKD
+620 AAKNTGRSTIED

-645 NGFVHLL
+645 NGFMHLL

-690 INSHIKIVGDEKEGI
+690 VNSHIKIVGDEKSGI

>member
-14 TYTGATYASTPDF
+14 TYTGATYASTPD
-27 PQQGLPQEDTVVF
+27 LPQGDKVVF
-40 GNVTIDKTTADKMTI
+40 GTATVEKTADKMTI
-55 TQSSPTTQINWKSF
+55 DQKTPTTQIEWHSF
-69 DIGQN
+69 DIGKN
-74 KEVEFKQPSAN
+74 KEVEFKQPDAN
-85 SVAYNRVTGGN
+85 SVAYNRVIGGN
-96 ASQIQGKLTANGKVY
+96 ASQIQGKLKANGKVY
-111 LANPNGVIITKG
+111 LANPNGVIITEG

-154 KLKDR
+154 KLKD
-159 QVVTEGQVVK
+159 GQVVK
-169 EGQVINEGKIKA
+169 EGKVINEGKIEA

-188 GDEVINKGEID
+188 GDEVINKGNIN
-199 VEKNAAKNGEVY
+199 VEKNATKNGEVY
-211 LSSDYN
+211 LSSGDN
-217 FTFTLPDSGISVAL
+217 FTFTLSDSGISVAL
-231 EDNTVRGIVK
+231 EDNTVRGIVE

-255 KGRNQALDSLVMN
+255 KGRKQALDSLVVN

-282 KVVLSAGNVELNNK
+282 KVVLSADNVQLNNK

-302 IVTFGADVTSNKELE
+302 IVNFGTEATSNNELK

-332 PKINFKGKS
+332 PQINFKGKS
-341 VNIKGDFGRE
+341 VNINGNFGRE
-351 ENREYYDDEHKKLKT
+351 NSGTHYNEEHKTLKT

-373 DDENIRIADK
+373 DTENIRIAD
-383 EKEKE
+383 
-388 KEKEKDKDNTGT
+388 DKDNAGT
-400 GSFIQTGALSSLL
+400 DSFIQTAALSSLL
-413 ANNGKVTLKGKDV
+413 ANNGKVNLKGNDV
-426 DISGN
+426 NISGN
-431 IKINSFRDSDSLLKL
+431 ININSFKGSDSLLKL
-446 TNKGHIKIN
+446 TNQGHINID
-455 HADINSKGRLFF
+455 HADIHSKGRLFVV
-467 ITSLQNEED
+467 TSLQNDVD
-476 FQSNITITDSKIN
+476 FKSNITITDSKIN
-489 LGNGAMGLGRSVNE
+489 LGNGAMGLGRSAKDE
-503 SDYDNPY
+503 YYDNKY
-510 QKTEGSQRKKFNVN
+510 RKTEESQRKKFNVN
-524 MSNVEFNQ
+524 MRNVVFDQ
-532 VDDVILAGGFEKV
+532 VDEVILVGGFKNV
-545 NLDKIVATGKTNFYI
+545 NLDNITATGQTNFYI
-560 DGGVSR
+560 DGGISR
-566 NRTNGEPWK
+566 NRNGVSSK

-580 LDLDKRTQL
+580 LDLDHRTQL

-599 GYYYDLELDM
+599 KYYRKSYTEDLELDM
-609 NRAYLYRFDLF
+609 NRAYWYRFDMF
-620 AAKNTRRSTIKD
+620 ATKNTGRSTIKD

-666 FDKDNSQ
+666 FDKQ
-673 DTLAQTNRLGMN
+673 DIATQINRLGMN

-690 INSHIKIVGDEKEGI
+690 VNSHIKIVGDEKSDI
-705 SPTGTYATM
+705 SPKAPYATM

-736 FKTDGNTKIA
+736 FRTDGDTKIA

-751 EDLKITAINTGG
+751 DDLKITAINTGG
-763 RAAEEVLI
+763 RTGEEVII
-771 NGALGSADN
+771 NGAPGSIDN

-793 SANTKTT
+793 NADTKTT

-814 TAYLSSKDVEI
+814 TAYLSSKGVEI
-825 EVKPNSNFTFFELPR
+825 EVKSNSNFTFFELPR
-840 EKNLNQTKING
+840 EKNFNQTKING
-851 ASTKLSERG
+851 DSTKLSERG

-869 GVRASNLSAEQLN
+869 GVRATNLSAEQLN
-882 VTDASEKIINTKLVS
+882 VTDSSEKIINTNLVS

-910 DAGNGC
+910 DAGKGC

>member
-14 TYTGATYASTPDF
+14 TYTGATYASAQDL
-27 PQQGLPQEDTVVF
+27 PQEGLPQHHETVF
-40 GNVTIDKTTADKMTI
+40 GTVTIDKTTDKMTI

-69 DIGQN
+69 DIGQK
-74 KEVEFKQPSAN
+74 KEVEFKQPDENA
-85 SVAYNRVTGGN
+85 VAYNRVIGGN

-141 SENGNSNTNKFTR
+141 SENGNGNSYQFTR
-154 KLKDR
+154 KTKD
-159 QVVTEGQVVK
+159 GQELK
-169 EGQVINEGKIKA
+169 EGQVINEGEITA

-188 GDEVINKGEID
+188 GDEVINKGKID
-199 VEKNAAKNGEVY
+199 ATNGKVY
-211 LSSDYN
+211 LSSGDN
-217 FTFTLPDSGISVAL
+217 FTFTLLPDSGISVAL
-231 EDNTVRGIVK
+231 KDNTVRSIVQ

-255 KGRNQALDSLVMN
+255 KGRKEALDSLVMN

-273 ATKVSNRNG
+273 ATKVSNKNG
-282 KVVLSAGNVELNNK
+282 KVVLSADEIKLDDK
-296 SDIKGE
+296 SNIKGE
-302 IVTFGADVTSNKELE
+302 SEVVFTSNKELK

-332 PKINFKGKS
+332 PKIDFKGKS
-341 VNIKGDFGRE
+341 VNIKGNFGRE
-351 ENREYYDDEHKKLKT
+351 DNREYYNEEHKKLKT

-373 DDENIRIADK
+373 DAENIRIADK

-388 KEKEKDKDNTGT
+388 KEKTGT
-400 GSFIQTGALSSLL
+400 DSFIQTEALSSLL

-426 DISGN
+426 NISGN
-431 IKINSFRDSDSLLKL
+431 INIDSFKETDSLLKL
-446 TNKGHIKIN
+446 TNKGDININ
-455 HADINSKGRLFF
+455 HADIHSKGRLFF

-476 FQSNITITDSKIN
+476 FKSNIKITDSKIN
-489 LGNGAMGLGRSVNE
+489 LGNGAMGLGRSAKE
-503 SDYDNPY
+503 DYYDNRW
-510 QKTEGSQRKKFNVN
+510 QKTERSQRKKFNVN
-524 MSNVEFNQ
+524 MSNVVFDQ
-532 VDDVILAGGFEKV
+532 VDDVVVAGGFEKV
-545 NLDKIVATGKTNFYI
+545 NLDNIVATGKTNFYI

-566 NRTNGEPWK
+566 NKRNGESWK

-580 LDLDKRTQL
+580 LDLDERTQL
-589 SELDQGRRRW
+589 SSLDQRKRRW
-599 GYYYDLELDM
+599 KYYYNLDLDM
-609 NRAYLYRFDLF
+609 NRAYWHRFDMF
-620 AAKNTRRSTIKD
+620 ASKNTGRSTIKG

-652 AEKIKLDN
+652 AEKINLDK

-666 FDKDNSQ
+666 FDKDNSEDISSQ
-673 DTLAQTNRLGMN
+673 INRLGMN

-690 INSHIKIVGDEKEGI
+690 VNSHIKIVGDEKSDI
-705 SPTGTYATM
+705 SAKAPYATM

-736 FKTDGNTKIA
+736 FRTDGDTKIA

-751 EDLKITAINTGG
+751 DDLKITAINTGG
-763 RAAEEVLI
+763 RTGKEVII
-771 NGALGSADN
+771 NGAPGSIDN

-793 SANTKTT
+793 NADTKTT

-814 TAYLSSKDVEI
+814 TAYLSSKGVEI
-825 EVKPNSNFTFFELPR
+825 EVNPNSNFTFFELPR
-840 EKNLNQTKING
+840 EKNFNQTKING
-851 ASTKLSERG
+851 DSTKLSERG

-882 VTDASEKIINTKLVS
+882 VTDSSEKIINTKLVS

>member
-14 TYTGATYASTPDF
+14 TYTGATYASTPD
-27 PQQGLPQEDTVVF
+27 LPQGDKVVF
-40 GNVTIDKTTADKMTI
+40 GTATVEKTADKMTI
-55 TQSSPTTQINWKSF
+55 DQKTPTTQIEWHSF
-69 DIGQN
+69 DIGKN
-74 KEVEFKQPSAN
+74 KEVEFKQPDAN
-85 SVAYNRVTGGN
+85 SVAYNRVIGGN
-96 ASQIQGKLTANGKVY
+96 ASQIQGKLKANGKVY
-111 LANPNGVIITKG
+111 LANPNGVIITQG
-123 AEINVAGLLA
+123 AEINVAGLFA
-133 TTKDLEKI
+133 TTKDLERI
-141 SENGNSNTNKFTR
+141 SENGNGNQFTR
-154 KLKDR
+154 KAKNGQLPKEGQLLKD
-159 QVVTEGQVVK
+159 GQVVK
-169 EGQVINEGKIKA
+169 EGQVINKGKITA

-188 GDEVINKGEID
+188 GDEVINEGDI
-199 VEKNAAKNGEVY
+199 NATNGKVY

-217 FTFTLPDSGISVAL
+217 FTFTLLPDSGISVAL
-231 EDNTVRGIVK
+231 EDNAVRGIVK
-241 NEGSIKAGE
+241 NEGIIKAGD
-250 ITLSA
+250 ITLNA
-255 KGRNQALDSLVMN
+255 KGRNQALDSLVVN

-302 IVTFGADVTSNKELE
+302 SEVAFTSNNDK
-317 DNIKITSQTGSKVTS
+317 NIKITSQTGSKVTS
-332 PKINFKGKS
+332 PKIDFKGKS
-341 VNIKGDFGRE
+341 VNINGDFGRE
-351 ENREYYDDEHKKLKT
+351 DSGKHYKDEFKKLDT

-373 DDENIRIADK
+373 DTENIRIADVEDK
-383 EKEKE
+383 DKH
-388 KEKEKDKDNTGT
+388 KEKDKTDT

-426 DISGN
+426 NISGN
-431 IKINSFRDSDSLLKL
+431 IKINSFKDTDSLLKL
-446 TNKGHIKIN
+446 TNKGHIDIN
-455 HADINSKGRLFF
+455 HADIHSKGRLFF
-467 ITSLQNEED
+467 ITSLQNDVD

-503 SDYDNPY
+503 ADYGDRW
-510 QKTEGSQRKKFNVN
+510 KRAEKSQRKKFNVN
-524 MSNVEFNQ
+524 MRNVVFDQ
-532 VDDVILAGGFEKV
+532 VDDVVVAGGFKEV
-545 NLDKIVATGKTNFYI
+545 NLDHIVATGQTNFYI

-566 NRTNGEPWK
+566 NNSR

-580 LDLDKRTQL
+580 LDLDKRTLL
-589 SELDQGRRRW
+589 SDLDQRRRRW
-599 GYYYDLELDM
+599 KYYDNLDLDM
-609 NRAYLYRFDLF
+609 NKAYWHRFDMF
-620 AAKNTRRSTIKD
+620 ASKNTGRAAIKD

-645 NGFVHLL
+645 NGFMHLL
-652 AEKIKLDN
+652 AEKINLDK

-673 DTLAQTNRLGMN
+673 DISTQINRLGMN

-690 INSHIKIVGDEKEGI
+690 VNSHIKIVGDEKSDI
-705 SPTGTYATM
+705 SAKAPYATM

-736 FKTDGNTKIA
+736 FRTDGDTKIA
-746 GKYSK
+746 GKNSK
-751 EDLKITAINTGG
+751 DDLKITAINTGG
-763 RAAEEVLI
+763 RTGKEVII
-771 NGALGSADN
+771 NGAPGSIDN

-793 SANTKTT
+793 NANTKTT

-814 TAYLSSKDVEI
+814 TAYLSSKGVEI
-825 EVKPNSNFTFFELPR
+825 EVNPNSNFTFFELPR
-840 EKNLNQTKING
+840 EKNFNQTKIKG
-851 ASTKLSERG
+851 DSTKLSERG

>member
-1 MYKLNVISLIILT
+1 M
-14 TYTGATYASTPDF
+14 
-27 PQQGLPQEDTVVF
+27 
-40 GNVTIDKTTADKMTI
+40 
-55 TQSSPTTQINWKSF
+55 
-69 DIGQN
+69 
-74 KEVEFKQPSAN
+74 
-85 SVAYNRVTGGN
+85 
-96 ASQIQGKLTANGKVY
+96 
-111 LANPNGVIITKG
+111 
-123 AEINVAGLLA
+123 
-133 TTKDLEKI
+133 
-141 SENGNSNTNKFTR
+141 
-154 KLKDR
+154 
-159 QVVTEGQVVK
+159 
-169 EGQVINEGKIKA
+169 
-181 KDFVVLN
+181 
-188 GDEVINKGEID
+188 
-199 VEKNAAKNGEVY
+199 
-211 LSSDYN
+211 
-217 FTFTLPDSGISVAL
+217 AL
-231 EDNTVRGIVK
+231 EDNTVRGIVQ

-255 KGRNQALDSLVMN
+255 KGRKEALDSLVMN

-282 KVVLSAGNVELNNK
+282 KVVLSADNVQLNNE
-296 SDIKGE
+296 SNIKGE
-302 IVTFGADVTSNKELE
+302 IVNFGTEVTSNE
-317 DNIKITSQTGSKVTS
+317 DKKLKITSKTGSKVTS

-341 VNIKGDFGRE
+341 VNINGNFGRE
-351 ENREYYDDEHKKLKT
+351 NSGTHYNEERKTLNT

-373 DDENIRIADK
+373 DTENIRIAD
-383 EKEKE
+383 
-388 KEKEKDKDNTGT
+388 DKDNTET
-400 GSFIQTGALSSLL
+400 DSFIQTEALSSLL
-413 ANNGKVTLKGKDV
+413 ANNGKVNLKGNDV
-426 DISGN
+426 NISGN
-431 IKINSFRDSDSLLKL
+431 INIDSFRGTDSLLKL
-446 TNKGHIKIN
+446 TNQGHINID
-455 HADINSKGRLFF
+455 HADINSKGRLFVV
-467 ITSLQNEED
+467 TSLQNDVD
-476 FQSNITITDSKIN
+476 FKSNITITDSKIN

-503 SDYDNPY
+503 DDYATRW
-510 QKTEGSQRKKFNVN
+510 KRAEKSQRKKFNVD
-524 MSNVEFNQ
+524 MRNVVFNQ
-532 VDDVILAGGFEKV
+532 VDEVILAGGFEKV
-545 NLDKIVATGKTNFYI
+545 NLDKIVATGQTNFYI

-566 NRTNGEPWK
+566 NNSR

-580 LDLDKRTQL
+580 LDLDYRTQL
-589 SELDQGRRRW
+589 SELEQGRRRW
-599 GYYYDLELDM
+599 RYYRDLDLDM
-609 NRAYLYRFDLF
+609 NKAYLYRFDLF
-620 AAKNTRRSTIKD
+620 AKNNSGRSTIKG

-652 AEKIKLDN
+652 AENIKLDN
-660 SKIDIT
+660 SKVDIT

-736 FKTDGNTKIA
+736 FKTDGDTKIA
-746 GKYSK
+746 GKNSK

>member
-14 TYTGATYASTPDF
+14 TYTGAAYASTRD
-27 PQQGLPQEDTVVF
+27 LPQEDKVVVGKATF
-40 GNVTIDKTTADKMTI
+40 DKTTADKMTI
-55 TQSSPTTQINWKSF
+55 NQESDKVQINWKSF

-74 KEVEFKQPSAN
+74 KEVEFKQPTTN

-96 ASQIQGKLTANGKVY
+96 ASQIQGKLKANGKVY
-111 LANPNGVIITKG
+111 LANPNGVIITQG
-123 AEINVAGLLA
+123 AEINVTGLLA
-133 TTKDLEKI
+133 TTKDLEQI
-141 SENGNSNTNKFTR
+141 SENGNSYQFTR
-154 KLKDR
+154 KTKDG
-159 QVVTEGQVVK
+159 QVLTDGQVVK
-169 EGQVINEGKIKA
+169 EGQVINEGKITA

-188 GDEVINKGEID
+188 GDEVINKGNID
-199 VEKNAAKNGEVY
+199 ATNGKVY
-211 LSSDYN
+211 LSSGYN
-217 FTFTLPDSGISVAL
+217 FTFTLSDSSISVAL
-231 EDNTVRGIVK
+231 EDNAVQSIVK

-255 KGRNQALDSLVMN
+255 KGRKQALDSLVMN

-282 KVVLSAGNVELNNK
+282 KIVLSADDVQLNNK

-302 IVTFGADVTSNKELE
+302 SEVAFTSNNDK
-317 DNIKITSQTGSKVTS
+317 NIKITSQNGSKVTS
-332 PKINFKGKS
+332 PKIDFKGKS
-341 VNIKGDFGRE
+341 VNIKGNFERE
-351 ENREYYDDEHKKLKT
+351 DNTTYYNDEHKTLKT

-373 DDENIRIADK
+373 DTENIRIADQ
-383 EKEKE
+383 
-388 KEKEKDKDNTGT
+388 DKDNTGT
-400 GSFIQTGALSSLL
+400 DSFIQTDALSSLL

-426 DISGN
+426 NISGHIN
-431 IKINSFRDSDSLLKL
+431 IDSFKGTDSLLKL
-446 TNKGHIKIN
+446 TNKGHIDIN
-455 HADINSKGRLFF
+455 HADIHSKGRLFF
-467 ITSLQNEED
+467 ITSLQNDVD

-489 LGNGAMGLGRSVNE
+489 LGNGAMGLGRSAKE
-503 SDYDNPY
+503 DYYDNKWR
-510 QKTEGSQRKKFNVN
+510 KTESSQRKKFNVH
-524 MSNVEFNQ
+524 MRNVVFNQ
-532 VDDVILAGGFEKV
+532 VDDVVLAGGFEKV
-545 NLDKIVATGKTNFYI
+545 NLDNIVATGQTNFYI

-566 NRTNGEPWK
+566 NRNGEYSK

-589 SELDQGRRRW
+589 SELDQRRRRW
-599 GYYYDLELDM
+599 GYYSDLDLDM
-609 NRAYLYRFDLF
+609 NRAYWHRFDMF
-620 AAKNTRRSTIKD
+620 ASKNTGRSTIKD

-673 DTLAQTNRLGMN
+673 DISTQINRLGMN

-690 INSHIKIVGDEKEGI
+690 VNSHIKIVGDEKIDI
-705 SPTGTYATM
+705 SAKAPYATM

-736 FKTDGNTKIA
+736 FRTDGDTKIA
-746 GKYSK
+746 GKNSK
-751 EDLKITAINTGG
+751 DDLKITAINTGG
-763 RAAEEVLI
+763 RTGEEVII
-771 NGALGSADN
+771 NGAPGSIDN

-793 SANTKTT
+793 NANTKTT

-814 TAYLSSKDVEI
+814 TAYLSSKGVEI
-825 EVKPNSNFTFFELPR
+825 EVKSNSNFTFFELPR
-840 EKNLNQTKING
+840 EKNFNQTKING
-851 ASTKLSERG
+851 DSTKLSERG

-882 VTDASEKIINTKLVS
+882 VTDASEKIINTNLVS

-910 DAGNGC
+910 DAGKGC

>member
-14 TYTGATYASTPDF
+14 TYTGAAYASTQGLPQQGL
-27 PQQGLPQEDTVVF
+27 PQQGLPQEDKVVVGQATF
-40 GNVTIDKTTADKMTI
+40 DKTIADKMTI
-55 TQSSPTTQINWKSF
+55 NQTSDKVQINWHSF

-74 KEVEFKQPSAN
+74 KEVEFKQPSEN

-133 TTKDLEKI
+133 TTKDLEQI
-141 SENGNSNTNKFTR
+141 SENSNSYQFTR
-154 KLKDR
+154 KTKDR
-159 QVVTEGQVVK
+159 QVVK
-169 EGQVINEGKIKA
+169 EGQVINEGEIKA

-188 GDEVINKGEID
+188 GDEVINKGNIN
-199 VEKNAAKNGEVY
+199 VEKNSTINGKVY
-211 LSSDYN
+211 LSSGYN
-217 FTFTLPDSGISVAL
+217 FTFTLSDSGISVAL
-231 EDNTVRGIVK
+231 EDNTVRGIVQ

-255 KGRNQALDSLVMN
+255 KGRKEALDSLVMN

-282 KVVLSAGNVELNNK
+282 KVVLSADNVQLNNE
-296 SDIKGE
+296 SNIKGE
-302 IVTFGADVTSNKELE
+302 IVNFGTEVTSNE
-317 DNIKITSQTGSKVTS
+317 DKKLKITSKTGSKVTS

-341 VNIKGDFGRE
+341 VNINGNFGRE
-351 ENREYYDDEHKKLKT
+351 NSGTHYNEERKTLNT

-373 DDENIRIADK
+373 GAENIRIAD
-383 EKEKE
+383 
-388 KEKEKDKDNTGT
+388 DKDNTET
-400 GSFIQTGALSSLL
+400 DSFIQTEALSSLL
-413 ANNGKVTLKGKDV
+413 ANNGKVNLKGNDV
-426 DISGN
+426 NISGN
-431 IKINSFRDSDSLLKL
+431 INIDSFRGTDSLLKL
-446 TNKGHIKIN
+446 TNQGHINID
-455 HADINSKGRLFF
+455 HADINSKGRLFVV
-467 ITSLQNEED
+467 TSLQNDVD
-476 FQSNITITDSKIN
+476 FKSNITITDSKIN

-503 SDYDNPY
+503 DDYATRW
-510 QKTEGSQRKKFNVN
+510 KRAEKSQRKKFNVD
-524 MSNVEFNQ
+524 MRNVVFNQ
-532 VDDVILAGGFEKV
+532 VDEVILAGGFEKV
-545 NLDKIVATGKTNFYI
+545 NLDKIVATGQTNFYI

-566 NRTNGEPWK
+566 NNSR

-580 LDLDKRTQL
+580 LDLDYRTQL
-589 SELDQGRRRW
+589 SELEQGRRRW
-599 GYYYDLELDM
+599 RYYRDLDLDM
-609 NRAYLYRFDLF
+609 NKAYLYRFDLF
-620 AAKNTRRSTIKD
+620 AKNNSGRSTIKG

-652 AEKIKLDN
+652 AENIKLDN
-660 SKIDIT
+660 SKVDIT

-736 FKTDGNTKIA
+736 FKTDGDTKIA
-746 GKYSK
+746 GKNSK

>member
-14 TYTGATYASTPDF
+14 TYTGAAYASTPD
-27 PQQGLPQEDTVVF
+27 LPQKDKVVVGEADVSTI
-40 GNVTIDKTTADKMTI
+40 GNKMTI
-55 TQSSPTTQINWKSF
+55 NQKTHTTQIDWHSF
-69 DIGQN
+69 DIGKN
-74 KEVEFKQPSAN
+74 KEVEFQQPSTSA
-85 SVAYNRVTGGN
+85 VAYNRVTGGN
-96 ASQIQGKLTANGKVY
+96 ASQIQGKLKANGKVY
-111 LANPNGVIITKG
+111 LANPNGVIITQG
-123 AEINVAGLLA
+123 AEINVAGLFA
-133 TTKDLEKI
+133 TTKDLENI
-141 SENGNSNTNKFTR
+141 SENINKFTR
-154 KLKDR
+154 KAKQD
-159 QVVTEGQVVK
+159 GQVVK
-169 EGQVINEGKIKA
+169 NRQVLKDGQVVTEGQVINEGKIEA

-188 GDEVINKGEID
+188 GDEVINKGTID
-199 VEKNAAKNGEVY
+199 ATNGKVY
-211 LSSDYN
+211 LSSGYN
-217 FTFTLPDSGISVAL
+217 FTFTLSDSGISVAL
-231 EDNTVRGIVK
+231 EDNTVRGIVQ

-255 KGRNQALDSLVMN
+255 KGRKEALDSLVMN

-273 ATKVSNRNG
+273 ATKVSNKNG
-282 KVVLSAGNVELNNK
+282 KVVLSADEIKLNDK

-302 IVTFGADVTSNKELE
+302 SEVAFTSNNDK
-317 DNIKITSQTGSKVTS
+317 NIKITSKTGSKVTS
-332 PKINFKGKS
+332 PKIDFTGKS

-351 ENREYYDDEHKKLKT
+351 DNKKYYDDEHKTLKT

-373 DDENIRIADK
+373 NDENIRIADQD
-383 EKEKE
+383 
-388 KEKEKDKDNTGT
+388 KDKTGT
-400 GSFIQTGALSSLL
+400 DSFIQTEALSSLL
-413 ANNGKVTLKGKDV
+413 ANNGKVNLKGKDV
-426 DISGN
+426 NISGN
-431 IKINSFRDSDSLLKL
+431 ININSFNGTDSLLKL
-446 TNKGHIKIN
+446 TNQGHINID
-455 HADINSKGRLFF
+455 HADIHSKGRLFVV
-467 ITSLQNEED
+467 TSLQNKED
-476 FQSNITITDSKIN
+476 FQSDIKITDSKIN
-489 LGNGAMGLGRSVNE
+489 LGNGAIGLGRSVNE
-503 SDYDNPY
+503 EDYDRW
-510 QKTEGSQRKKFNVN
+510 KRTETSQRKKFNVD
-524 MSNVEFNQ
+524 MRNVVFNQ
-532 VDDVILAGGFEKV
+532 VDDVVLAGGFEKV
-545 NLDKIVATGKTNFYI
+545 NLNNIAATGQTNFYI

-566 NRTNGEPWK
+566 NNSR

-589 SELDQGRRRW
+589 SELDQRRRRW
-599 GYYYDLELDM
+599 KYYYNLDLDM
-609 NRAYLYRFDLF
+609 NKAYWHRFDMF
-620 AAKNTRRSTIKD
+620 ASKNTGRAAIKG

-652 AEKIKLDN
+652 AEKINLDK

-666 FDKDNSQ
+666 FDKDNSEDISSQ
-673 DTLAQTNRLGMN
+673 INRLGMN

-690 INSHIKIVGDEKEGI
+690 VNSHIKIVGDEKSDI
-705 SPTGTYATM
+705 SAKAPYATM

-736 FKTDGNTKIA
+736 FRTDGDTKIA
-746 GKYSK
+746 GKNSK
-751 EDLKITAINTGG
+751 DDLKITAINTGG
-763 RAAEEVLI
+763 RTGKEVII
-771 NGALGSADN
+771 NGAPGSIDN

-793 SANTKTT
+793 NANTKTT

-814 TAYLSSKDVEI
+814 TAYLSSKGVEI
-825 EVKPNSNFTFFELPR
+825 EVKSNSNFTFFELPR
-840 EKNLNQTKING
+840 EKNFNQTKING
-851 ASTKLSERG
+851 DSTKLSERG

-910 DAGNGC
+910 DAGKGC

>member
-14 TYTGATYASTPDF
+14 TYTGATYASTPDL
-27 PQQGLPQEDTVVF
+27 PQQGLPQQDRVVV
-40 GNVTIDKTTADKMTI
+40 GEASVSTAGHKMTI
-55 TQSSPTTQINWKSF
+55 DQKTSTTQIDWKSF
-69 DIGQN
+69 DIGKD
-74 KEVEFKQPSAN
+74 KEVEFKQPNAN

-133 TTKDLEKI
+133 TTKDLERI
-141 SENGNSNTNKFTR
+141 SENSNSYQFTR
-154 KLKDR
+154 RTKD
-159 QVVTEGQVVK
+159 GQVVK
-169 EGQVINEGKIKA
+169 EGQVINEGKIEA

-188 GDEVINKGEID
+188 GDKVINKGNIN
-199 VEKNAAKNGEVY
+199 VEKNSTINGKVY
-211 LSSDYN
+211 LSSGDN
-217 FTFTLPDSGISVAL
+217 FTFTLPDSIISVAL
-231 EDNTVRGIVK
+231 EDNTVQSIVK

-255 KGRNQALDSLVMN
+255 KGRKQALDSLVMN

-273 ATKVSNRNG
+273 ATKVSNKNG
-282 KVVLSAGNVELNNK
+282 KVVLSADNVELNNE
-296 SDIKGE
+296 SNIKGE
-302 IVTFGADVTSNKELE
+302 IVTFGADVTSNKELK
-317 DNIKITSQTGSKVTS
+317 DNIKITSKTGSKVTS
-332 PKINFKGKS
+332 PEINFKGKS

-351 ENREYYDDEHKKLKT
+351 NNTKHYEDEHKRLKT

-373 DDENIRIADK
+373 DTENIRIANI
-383 EKEKE
+383 E
-388 KEKEKDKDNTGT
+388 DKDNTGT
-400 GSFIQTGALSSLL
+400 SSFIQTGALSSLL

-426 DISGN
+426 NISGN
-431 IKINSFRDSDSLLKL
+431 INIDSFKDTDSLLKL
-446 TNKGHIKIN
+446 TNKGDIN
-455 HADINSKGRLFF
+455 INNADIHSKGRLFF

-476 FQSNITITDSKIN
+476 FKSNIKITDSKIN
-489 LGNGAMGLGRSVNE
+489 LGNGAMGLGRSADPT
-503 SDYDNPY
+503 DYDNKW
-510 QKTEGSQRKKFNVN
+510 QKTERSQRKKFNVD
-524 MSNVEFNQ
+524 MRNVVFDQ
-532 VDDVILAGGFEKV
+532 VDDVVVAGGFEKV
-545 NLDKIVATGKTNFYI
+545 NLDHIVATGKTNFYI

-566 NRTNGEPWK
+566 NRNGVSSK

-580 LDLDKRTQL
+580 LDLDERTQL
-589 SELDQGRRRW
+589 SSLDQRKRRW
-599 GYYYDLELDM
+599 KYYYNLDLDM
-609 NRAYLYRFDLF
+609 NRAYWHRFDKKKK
-620 AAKNTRRSTIKD
+620 KNTGRSTIKG

-652 AEKIKLDN
+652 AEKIKLDK

-666 FDKDNSQ
+666 FDKDNSEDISSQ
-673 DTLAQTNRLGMN
+673 INRLGMN

-690 INSHIKIVGDEKEGI
+690 VNSHIKIVGDEKSDI
-705 SPTGTYATM
+705 SAKAPYATM

-736 FKTDGNTKIA
+736 FRTDKNKKIA
-746 GKYSK
+746 GKNSK
-751 EDLKITAINTGG
+751 DDLKITAINTGG
-763 RAAEEVLI
+763 RTGKEVII
-771 NGALGSADN
+771 NGAPGSIDN

-793 SANTKTT
+793 NANTKTT

-814 TAYLSSKDVEI
+814 TAYLSSKGVEI
-825 EVKPNSNFTFFELPR
+825 EVKSNSNFTFFELPR
-840 EKNLNQTKING
+840 EKNFNQTKING
-851 ASTKLSERG
+851 DSTKLSERG

-882 VTDASEKIINTKLVS
+882 VTDSSEKIINTKLVS

-910 DAGNGC
+910 DAGKGC

>member
-14 TYTGATYASTPDF
+14 TYTGATYASTPD
-27 PQQGLPQEDTVVF
+27 LPQEGKVVVVGEATF
-40 GNVTIDKTTADKMTI
+40 SHTENKMTI
-55 TQSSPTTQINWKSF
+55 TQNSTTTQIDWKSF

-74 KEVEFKQPSAN
+74 KEVEFKQPGENA
-85 SVAYNRVTGGN
+85 VAYNRVIGGN
-96 ASQIQGKLTANGKVY
+96 ASQIQGKLKANGKVY
-111 LANPNGVIITKG
+111 LANPNGVIITQG
-123 AEINVAGLLA
+123 AEINVAGLFA
-133 TTKDLEKI
+133 TTKDLERI
-141 SENGNSNTNKFTR
+141 SENGNQFI
-154 KLKDR
+154 LKAKDGR
-159 QVVTEGQVVK
+159 VLK
-169 EGQVINEGKIKA
+169 EGKVLNQGKVLNEGKITA

-199 VEKNAAKNGEVY
+199 ATNGKVY
-211 LSSDYN
+211 LSSGDN
-217 FTFTLPDSGISVAL
+217 FTFTLPDSVISVAL
-231 EDNTVRGIVK
+231 EDNTVQGIVENEGIVK

-255 KGRNQALDSLVMN
+255 KGRNQALDSLVVN

-273 ATKVSNRNG
+273 ATKVSSKNG
-282 KVVLSAGNVELNNK
+282 KVVLSADNVQLNNN

-302 IVTFGADVTSNKELE
+302 IVNFGTEVTSNE
-317 DNIKITSQTGSKVTS
+317 DKKLKITSQTGSKVTS
-332 PKINFKGKS
+332 SKINFKGKS

-351 ENREYYDDEHKKLKT
+351 DNTKHYSDEHKTLKT

-373 DDENIRIADK
+373 DNENIRIANIEDEDK
-383 EKEKE
+383 H
-388 KEKEKDKDNTGT
+388 KDST
-400 GSFIQTGALSSLL
+400 GSFIQTDALSSLL
-413 ANNGKVTLKGKDV
+413 ANNGKVNLKGNEV
-426 DISGN
+426 NISGR
-431 IKINSFRDSDSLLKL
+431 IHINSFKETDSLLKL
-446 TNKGHIKIN
+446 TNKGDIN
-455 HADINSKGRLFF
+455 INNADIHSKGRLFF

-476 FQSNITITDSKIN
+476 FKSNIKITDSKIN
-489 LGNGAMGLGRSVNE
+489 LGNGAMGLGRSAKE
-503 SDYDNPY
+503 EYYDNKWR
-510 QKTEGSQRKKFNVN
+510 KTEYSQRKKFNVN
-524 MSNVEFNQ
+524 MRNVVFDQ
-532 VDDVILAGGFEKV
+532 VDDVVVAGGFEKV
-545 NLDKIVATGKTNFYI
+545 NLDRIVATGKTNFYI

-566 NRTNGEPWK
+566 NRNGEYSK

-580 LDLDKRTQL
+580 LDLDERTQL
-589 SELDQGRRRW
+589 SSLDQRKRRW
-599 GYYYDLELDM
+599 KYYYNLDLDM
-609 NRAYLYRFDLF
+609 NRAYWHRFDMF
-620 AAKNTRRSTIKD
+620 ASKNTGRSTIKD

-652 AEKIKLDN
+652 AEKIKLDK

-666 FDKDNSQ
+666 FDKDNSEDISSQ
-673 DTLAQTNRLGMN
+673 INRLGMN

-690 INSHIKIVGDEKEGI
+690 VNSHIKIVGDEKSDI
-705 SPTGTYATM
+705 SAKAPYATM

-736 FKTDGNTKIA
+736 FRTDGDTKIA

-751 EDLKITAINTGG
+751 DDLKITAINTGG
-763 RAAEEVLI
+763 RTGKEVII
-771 NGALGSADN
+771 NGAPGSIDN

-793 SANTKTT
+793 NANTKTT

-814 TAYLSSKDVEI
+814 TAYLSSKGVEI
-825 EVKPNSNFTFFELPR
+825 EVKSNSNFTFFELPR
-840 EKNLNQTKING
+840 EKNFNQTKING
-851 ASTKLSERG
+851 DSTKLSERG

-882 VTDASEKIINTKLVS
+882 VTDSSEKIINTNLVS

-910 DAGNGC
+910 DAGKGC

>member
-27 PQQGLPQEDTVVF
+27 PQQDEVVF
-40 GNVTIDKTTADKMTI
+40 GKATVSQTENKMTI
-55 TQSSPTTQINWKSF
+55 KQESDKAQINWKSF
-69 DIGQN
+69 DIGKN
-74 KEVEFKQPSAN
+74 KEVEFEQPSTNA
-85 SVAYNRVTGGN
+85 VAYNRVIGGN
-96 ASQIQGKLTANGKVY
+96 ASQIQGKLKANGKVY
-111 LANPNGVIITKG
+111 LANPNGVIITEG
-123 AEINVAGLLA
+123 AEINVAGLFA

-141 SENGNSNTNKFTR
+141 SENGNGNSNKFTR
-154 KLKDR
+154 KLKNG

-169 EGQVINEGKIKA
+169 EGQVINEGNITA
-181 KDFVVLN
+181 QDFVVLN
-188 GDEVINKGEID
+188 GDEVINKGKID
-199 VEKNAAKNGEVY
+199 ATNGKVY

-217 FTFTLPDSGISVAL
+217 FTFTLLPDSGISVAL
-231 EDNTVRGIVK
+231 EDNTVQGIVK

-255 KGRNQALDSLVMN
+255 KGRKEALDSLVMN

-273 ATKVSNRNG
+273 ATKVSSKNG
-282 KVVLSAGNVELNNK
+282 KVVLSADEIKLNDK
-296 SDIKGE
+296 SNIKGE
-302 IVTFGADVTSNKELE
+302 SEVVFTSNKGLE
-317 DNIKITSQTGSKVTS
+317 NNIKITSQTGSKVTS
-332 PKINFKGKS
+332 PKIDFKGKR
-341 VNIKGDFGRE
+341 VNINGNFGRE
-351 ENREYYDDEHKKLKT
+351 DNNDYYKDEFKTLNT

-373 DDENIRIADK
+373 DTENIRIADK
-383 EKEKE
+383 DKEQ
-388 KEKEKDKDNTGT
+388 DKDNTGT
-400 GSFIQTGALSSLL
+400 GKDSFIQTGALSSLL
-413 ANNGKVTLKGKDV
+413 ANNGKVNLKGNEV
-426 DISGN
+426 NISGR
-431 IKINSFRDSDSLLKL
+431 IHIDSFRGSDSLLKL
-446 TNKGHIKIN
+446 TNQGHININ
-455 HADINSKGRLFF
+455 NADIHSTGRLFF
-467 ITSLQNEED
+467 ITSLQNKED
-476 FQSNITITDSKIN
+476 FKSNITITDSKIN
-489 LGNGAMGLGRSVNE
+489 LGNGAMGLGRSLNRE
-503 SDYDNPY
+503 NCDHHRWCR
-510 QKTEGSQRKKFNVN
+510 TETSQRKKFDVDMRNV
-524 MSNVEFNQ
+524 VFDQ
-532 VDDVILAGGFEKV
+532 VDDVVVAGGFRKV
-545 NLDKIVATGKTNFYI
+545 NLDNIVATGKTNFYI

-566 NRTNGEPWK
+566 NNSR

-580 LDLDKRTQL
+580 LDLDKRTLL
-589 SELDQGRRRW
+589 SELDQRKRRW
-599 GYYYDLELDM
+599 KYYNDLDLDM
-609 NRAYLYRFDLF
+609 NKAYWHRFDMF
-620 AAKNTRRSTIKD
+620 ATKNTGRSTIKE

-652 AEKIKLDN
+652 AEKINLDK

-666 FDKDNSQ
+666 FDKDNSEDISSQ
-673 DTLAQTNRLGMN
+673 INRLGMN

-690 INSHIKIVGDEKEGI
+690 VNSHIKIVGDEKSDI
-705 SPTGTYATM
+705 SAKAPYATM

-736 FKTDGNTKIA
+736 FRTDGDTKIA

-751 EDLKITAINTGG
+751 DDLKITAINTGG
-763 RAAEEVLI
+763 RAGEEVII
-771 NGALGSADN
+771 NGAPGSIDN

-793 SANTKTT
+793 NADTKTT

-814 TAYLSSKDVEI
+814 TAYLSSKGVEI
-825 EVKPNSNFTFFELPR
+825 EVKSNSNFTFFELPR
-840 EKNLNQTKING
+840 EKNFNQTKING

-882 VTDASEKIINTKLVS
+882 VTDSSEKIINTNLVS

-910 DAGNGC
+910 DAGKGC